1 MKRQRRIAA
10 LLLACA
16 IAGVPV
22 SQAFAETAYDVAAG
36 MDAQILFP
44 KDSLTNIAG
53 AVTVD
58 GSEAA
63 ADENGSWTNTDDA
76 KVYQATLTEDG
87 TLQITSVG
95 YMLDV
100 EHGTSESTD
109 ESGEIAE
116 TAGKHYQFGDWEK
129 PETPMDRAYY
139 AQGDTVKLKADDPE
153 DGMEFKEWKCDTEDV
168 TIADPTSPETTF
180 TMPDK
185 KVEITAEYQEKQEA
199 VTEAQTEASTAIQT
213 ETPTDTQTEAPAES
227 QTEAGA
233 DGNAGTQTEDP
244 DLVINPEKNI
254 PTNNQNQ
261 PVDISAP
268 ETYKVTVNNGQVS
281 GDFTVGS
288 TMTVTANDRTAEGYQ
303 FDGWYVDSMNASLDN
318 ATAMEA
324 HFTMPNAD
332 VTLTATYTE
341 ILIDASEAQTTAP
354 ETQTESETTAP
365 ETQTESET
373 TAPET
378 QTESETTAPET
389 QTESETTAPETQTE
403 SETTVPEIQ
412 TETQTTASKTQT
424 EQQTAAPE
432 APTEVQTESEA
443 EKYAVTVANDG
454 IGGGEYRA
462 GETVTVE
469 ASAENADGQIF
480 DSWTVNQSNVALA
493 DPTQEVTTF
502 VMPQEAVTVTPVYTA
517 QREVTVD
524 ENTTITPSTE
534 ELKATTAGSA
544 VTVAAKDLTTAN
556 QVFANWTAEASKDG
570 QPVSVVFADATAAT
584 TTFTLPDCDKLTIHA
599 NYKTKTYKVTV
610 ANGLINNESTELDC
624 EPDTSI
630 TVTANP
636 GPEGQTFSKWVI
648 NDGAY
653 DIGDAAYEQ
662 TIWLTVKDQ
671 DLNIRAEYEGIQY
684 AVTVN
689 DGTANYEK
697 CVSGAGVTLTA
708 NKAPDGYE
716 FDYWSVDTQ
725 NASLADAY
733 SASTTFTMPAA
744 DVTVSAHY
752 KQIAYTVFVEN
763 GSADQQTYH
772 AGDQVTIQS
781 NYPASGREFSKW
793 ESVSGNVSFAD
804 GSRWKTTFTMPAGNV
819 SVRAAYKDGPST
831 DDNTILD
838 LVAGGQYYTGETI
851 KFTASGAGMS
861 NTNPNPGDYRYRP
874 SGYQIGNVTG
884 TLQDPYSVS
893 MAINATGEY
902 TLKVTY
908 NKDVYDGNNWV
919 SDGTADAKTVTFK
932 VITKAA
938 GVQTGDET
946 PIATVVALAVVSCAV
961 FIILLVVF
969 IRRRKK

>member
-1 MKRQRRIAA
+1 MKKRQRRIAA

-16 IAGVPV
+16 VASVPV
-22 SQAFAETAYDVAAG
+22 SQAFAETTYDVAAG
-36 MDAQILFP
+36 VDAQILFP
-44 KDSLTNIAG
+44 KDCLTNIAG

-58 GSEAA
+58 GAEAA
-63 ADENGSWTNTDDA
+63 ADENGSWTNADDA
-76 KVYQATLTEDG
+76 KVYCATLSEDG
-87 TLQITSVG
+87 TLQITAVG
-95 YMLDV
+95 YVLDV
-100 EHGTSESTD
+100 EHGTSKSAD
-109 ESGEIAE
+109 ESAE
-116 TAGKHYQFGDWEK
+116 TSGRHYQFGDWEK
-129 PETPMDRAYY
+129 PETPVDRAYY
-139 AQGDTVKLKADDPE
+139 AQGDTVKLKADDPA
-153 DGMEFKEWKCDTEDV
+153 DGMEFKEWKCDTEGV
-168 TIADPTSPETTF
+168 TIADPTSLETTF

-185 KVEITAEYQEKQEA
+185 KVKITAEYQEKQEA
-199 VTEAQTEASTAIQT
+199 VTEAQTEVQTEAQT
-213 ETPTDTQTEAPAES
+213 ETAAQTEVQTEAQTETAAQTEQTEAQTEAPAEQ
-227 QTEAGA
+227 QTEAQTA
-233 DGNAGTQTEDP
+233 PAGDQTEIP
-244 DLVINPEKNI
+244 DVLI
-254 PTNNQNQ
+254 T
-261 PVDISAP
+261 P
-268 ETYKVTVNNGQVS
+268 ETHIVTVNDGQVS
-281 GDFTVGS
+281 GDFTAGS

-303 FDGWYVDSMNASLDN
+303 FGGWYVDSMNASLDD
-318 ATAMEA
+318 AAAMEA
-324 HFTMPNAD
+324 HFTMPDAD
-332 VTLTATYTE
+332 VTLTATYNA
-341 ILIDASEAQTTAP
+341 IQTDAP
-354 ETQTESETTAP
+354 ETQTETADQT
-365 ETQTESET
+365 EAQTEAATQTE
-373 TAPET
+373 A
-378 QTESETTAPET
+378 
-389 QTESETTAPETQTE
+389 
-403 SETTVPEIQ
+403 Q
-412 TETQTTASKTQT
+412 TETAAQPVQT
-424 EQQTAAPE
+424 EAQTETAAQPVQTE
-432 APTEVQTESEA
+432 AQTETAAQPVQTEAQTETAAQEVQTEAQVTTPETQA
-443 EKYAVTVANDG
+443 VEKYSVTVTNEG
-454 IGGGEYRA
+454 IGNGEYQA

-469 ASAENADGQIF
+469 APAENAEGQIF
-480 DSWTVNQSNVALA
+480 DSWTVEQADVQLA
-493 DPTQEVTTF
+493 DPAQAVTTF
-502 VMPQEAVTVTPVYTA
+502 VMPQEAVTLTPVYTA
-517 QREVTVD
+517 QRTVTAD
-524 ENTTITPSTE
+524 ENTTVAPTVE
-534 ELKATTAGSA
+534 ELKTTAAGSA
-544 VTVAAKDLTTAN
+544 VTVTAKDLTASN
-556 QVFANWTAEASKDG
+556 QVFAGWTAEASKAG

-584 TTFTLPDCDKLTIHA
+584 TTFTLPDCDTLNIKA

-610 ANGLINNESTELDC
+610 ANGLINNASTELDC
-624 EPDTSI
+624 APDTSV

-684 AVTVN
+684 TVTVK

-708 NKAPDGYE
+708 NKAPAGYE

-733 SASTTFTMPAA
+733 SASTTFTMPTS

-752 KQIAYTVFVEN
+752 KQISYTVSVEN
-763 GSADQQTYH
+763 GSADQQSYH
-772 AGDQVTIQS
+772 AGDQVTIKS

-819 SVRAAYKDGPST
+819 SVRATYKDGPST
-831 DDNTILD
+831 NDNTIQN
-838 LVAGGQYYTGETI
+838 LVAGGQYYTGETL

-861 NTNPNPGDYRYRP
+861 NSNPNPGDYRYRP

-884 TLQDPYSVS
+884 TLQSPYSVS

-908 NKDVYDGNNWV
+908 NKDVYDGNSWV
-919 SDGTADAKTVTFK
+919 SDGTADTKTVTFK

>member
-1 MKRQRRIAA
+1 MKKRQRRIAA

-16 IAGVPV
+16 VASVPV
-22 SQAFAETAYDVAAG
+22 SQAFAETTYDVAAG
-36 MDAQILFP
+36 VDAQILFP
-44 KDSLTNIAG
+44 KDCLTNIAG

-58 GSEAA
+58 GAEAV
-63 ADENGSWTNTDDA
+63 ADENGSWTNADDA
-76 KVYQATLTEDG
+76 KVYCATLSEDG
-87 TLQITSVG
+87 TLQITAVG
-95 YMLDV
+95 YVLDV
-100 EHGTSESTD
+100 EHGTSKSAD
-109 ESGEIAE
+109 ENAE
-116 TAGKHYQFGDWEK
+116 TSGRHYQFGDWEK

-139 AQGDTVKLKADDPE
+139 AQGDTVKLKADDPA
-153 DGMEFKEWKCDTEDV
+153 DGMEFKEWKCDTEGV

-185 KVEITAEYQEKQEA
+185 KVKITAEYQEKQEA
-199 VTEAQTEASTAIQT
+199 VTEAQTEVQTETAAQTEMQTEAQTETAAQTEVQTEAQTETAAQTEQTEAQTVPTGDQT
-213 ETPTDTQTEAPAES
+213 ETPDI
-227 QTEAGA
+227 
-233 DGNAGTQTEDP
+233 
-244 DLVINPEKNI
+244 LV
-254 PTNNQNQ
+254 T
-261 PVDISAP
+261 P
-268 ETYKVTVNNGQVS
+268 ETHIVTVNDGQVS
-281 GDFTVGS
+281 GDFTAGS

-303 FDGWYVDSMNASLDN
+303 FGGWYVDSMNASLDD
-318 ATAMEA
+318 AAAMEA
-324 HFTMPNAD
+324 HFTMPDAD
-332 VTLTATYTE
+332 VTLTATYNA
-341 ILIDASEAQTTAP
+341 IQTDAP
-354 ETQTESETTAP
+354 ETQTETAVQT
-365 ETQTESET
+365 EAQTEAATQTE
-373 TAPET
+373 A
-378 QTESETTAPET
+378 QTEA
-389 QTESETTAPETQTE
+389 A
-403 SETTVPEIQ
+403 IQ
-412 TETQTTASKTQT
+412 TEAQT
-424 EQQTAAPE
+424 EAAIQTEAQTEAAIQTEAQTETAAQ
-432 APTEVQTESEA
+432 EVQTEAQVATPETQA
-443 EKYAVTVANDG
+443 VEKYSVTVTNEG
-454 IGGGEYRA
+454 IGNGEYQA

-469 ASAENADGQIF
+469 APAENAAGQIF
-480 DSWTVNQSNVALA
+480 DFWTVEQADVQLA
-493 DPTQEVTTF
+493 DPAQAVTTF
-502 VMPQEAVTVTPVYTA
+502 VMPQEAVTLTPVYTA
-517 QREVTVD
+517 QRTVTVD
-524 ENTTITPSTE
+524 ENTTVAPTAE
-534 ELKATTAGSA
+534 ELKTTAAGSA
-544 VTVAAKDLTTAN
+544 VTVTAKDLTASN
-556 QVFANWTAEASKDG
+556 QVFAGWTAEASKAG

-584 TTFTLPDCDKLTIHA
+584 TTFTLPDCDTLNIKA

-610 ANGLINNESTELDC
+610 ANGLINNASTELDC
-624 EPDTSI
+624 APDTSV

-684 AVTVN
+684 TVTVK

-708 NKAPDGYE
+708 NKAPSGYE

-733 SASTTFTMPAA
+733 SASTTFTMPTS

-752 KQIAYTVFVEN
+752 KQISYTVSVEN
-763 GSADQQTYH
+763 GSADQQSYH
-772 AGDQVTIQS
+772 AGDQVTIKS

-819 SVRAAYKDGPST
+819 SVRATYKDGPST
-831 DDNTILD
+831 NDNTIQD
-838 LVAGGQYYTGETI
+838 LVAGGQYYTGETL

-861 NTNPNPGDYRYRP
+861 NSNPNPGDYRYRP

-884 TLQDPYSVS
+884 TLQSPYSVS

-908 NKDVYDGNNWV
+908 NKDVYDGNSWV
-919 SDGTADAKTVTFK
+919 SDGTADTKTVTFK

-946 PIATVVALAVVSCAV
+946 PIATVIALAVVSCAV

>member
-1 MKRQRRIAA
+1 MKKRQRRIAA

-16 IAGVPV
+16 VASVPV
-22 SQAFAETAYDVAAG
+22 SQAFAETTYDVAAG
-36 MDAQILFP
+36 VDAQILFP
-44 KDSLTNIAG
+44 KDCLTNIAG

-58 GSEAA
+58 GAEAA
-63 ADENGSWTNTDDA
+63 ADENGSWTNADDA
-76 KVYQATLTEDG
+76 KVYCATLSEDG
-87 TLQITSVG
+87 TLQITAVG
-95 YMLDV
+95 YVLDV
-100 EHGTSESTD
+100 EHGTSKSAD
-109 ESGEIAE
+109 ENAE
-116 TAGKHYQFGDWEK
+116 TSGRHYQFGDWEK
-129 PETPMDRAYY
+129 PETPVDRADH
-139 AQGDTVKLKADDPE
+139 AQGDTVKLKADDPA
-153 DGMEFKEWKCDTEDV
+153 DGMEFKEWKCDTEGV

-185 KVEITAEYQEKQEA
+185 KVKITAEYQEKQEA
-199 VTEAQTEASTAIQT
+199 VTEAQTEVQTETAAQTEMQTEAQTETAAQTEVQTEAQTETAAQTEQTEAQTVPTGDQT
-213 ETPTDTQTEAPAES
+213 ETPDI
-227 QTEAGA
+227 
-233 DGNAGTQTEDP
+233 
-244 DLVINPEKNI
+244 LV
-254 PTNNQNQ
+254 T
-261 PVDISAP
+261 P
-268 ETYKVTVNNGQVS
+268 ETHIVTVNDGQVS
-281 GDFTVGS
+281 GDFTAGS

-303 FDGWYVDSMNASLDN
+303 FGGWYVDSMNASLDD
-318 ATAMEA
+318 AAAMEA
-324 HFTMPNAD
+324 HFTMPDAD
-332 VTLTATYTE
+332 VTLTATYNA
-341 ILIDASEAQTTAP
+341 IQTDAP
-354 ETQTESETTAP
+354 ETQTETAVQTEAQTEAAIQTEAQTEAAIQTEAQTEAAIQTEAQTEAAIQTEAQTEAAIQTEAQAATP
-365 ETQTESET
+365 ETQ
-373 TAPET
+373 A
-378 QTESETTAPET
+378 
-389 QTESETTAPETQTE
+389 
-403 SETTVPEIQ
+403 V
-412 TETQTTASKTQT
+412 
-424 EQQTAAPE
+424 
-432 APTEVQTESEA
+432 
-443 EKYAVTVANDG
+443 EKYSVTVTNEG
-454 IGGGEYRA
+454 IGNGEYQA

-469 ASAENADGQIF
+469 APAENAAGQIF
-480 DSWTVNQSNVALA
+480 NSWTVEQADVQLA
-493 DPTQEVTTF
+493 DPAQAVTTF
-502 VMPQEAVTVTPVYTA
+502 VMPQEAVTLTPVYTA
-517 QREVTVD
+517 QRTVTAD
-524 ENTTITPSTE
+524 ENTTVAPTAE
-534 ELKATTAGSA
+534 ELKTTAAGSA
-544 VTVAAKDLTTAN
+544 VTVTAKDLTASN
-556 QVFANWTAEASKDG
+556 QVFAGWTAEASKAG

-584 TTFTLPDCDKLTIHA
+584 TTFTLPDCDTLNIKA

-610 ANGLINNESTELDC
+610 ANGLINNASTELDC
-624 EPDTSI
+624 APDTSV

-684 AVTVN
+684 TVTVK

-708 NKAPDGYE
+708 DKAPAGYE

-733 SASTTFTMPAA
+733 SASTTFTMPTS

-752 KQIAYTVFVEN
+752 KQISYTVSVEN
-763 GSADQQTYH
+763 GSADQQSYH
-772 AGDQVTIQS
+772 AGDQVTIKS

-819 SVRAAYKDGPST
+819 SVRATYKDGPST
-831 DDNTILD
+831 NDNTIQD
-838 LVAGGQYYTGETI
+838 LVAGGQYYTGETL

-861 NTNPNPGDYRYRP
+861 NSNPNPGDYRYRP

-884 TLQDPYSVS
+884 TLQSPYSVS

-908 NKDVYDGNNWV
+908 NKDVYDGNSWV
-919 SDGTADAKTVTFK
+919 SDGTADTKRLVTFK

-946 PIATVVALAVVSCAV
+946 PIATVIALAVVSCAV

>member
-1 MKRQRRIAA
+1 MKKRQRRIAA

-16 IAGVPV
+16 VASVPV
-22 SQAFAETAYDVAAG
+22 SQAFAETTYDVAAG
-36 MDAQILFP
+36 VDAQILFP
-44 KDSLTNIAG
+44 KDCLTNIAG

-58 GSEAA
+58 GAEAA
-63 ADENGSWTNTDDA
+63 ADENGSWTNADDA
-76 KVYQATLTEDG
+76 KVYCATLSEDG
-87 TLQITSVG
+87 TLQITAVG
-95 YMLDV
+95 YVLDV
-100 EHGTSESTD
+100 EHGTSKSAD
-109 ESGEIAE
+109 ENAE
-116 TAGKHYQFGDWEK
+116 TSGRHYQFGDWEK
-129 PETPMDRAYY
+129 PETPVDRAYY
-139 AQGDTVKLKADDPE
+139 AQGDTVKLKADDPA
-153 DGMEFKEWKCDTEDV
+153 DGMEFKEWKCDTEGV
-168 TIADPTSPETTF
+168 TIADPTSLETTF

-185 KVEITAEYQEKQEA
+185 KVKITAEYQEKQEA
-199 VTEAQTEASTAIQT
+199 VTEAQTEVQTEAQT
-213 ETPTDTQTEAPAES
+213 ETAAQTEVQTETAAQTEQTEAQTEAPAEQ
-227 QTEAGA
+227 QTEAQTA
-233 DGNAGTQTEDP
+233 PAGDQTETP
-244 DLVINPEKNI
+244 DVLI
-254 PTNNQNQ
+254 T
-261 PVDISAP
+261 P
-268 ETYKVTVNNGQVS
+268 ETHIVTVNDGQVS
-281 GDFTVGS
+281 GDFTAGS

-303 FDGWYVDSMNASLDN
+303 FGGWYVDSMNASLDD
-318 ATAMEA
+318 AAAMEA
-324 HFTMPNAD
+324 HFTMPDAD
-332 VTLTATYTE
+332 VTLTATYNA
-341 ILIDASEAQTTAP
+341 IQTDAP
-354 ETQTESETTAP
+354 ETQTETADQT
-365 ETQTESET
+365 EAQTEAATQTE
-373 TAPET
+373 A
-378 QTESETTAPET
+378 
-389 QTESETTAPETQTE
+389 
-403 SETTVPEIQ
+403 Q
-412 TETQTTASKTQT
+412 TETAAQPVQT
-424 EQQTAAPE
+424 EAQTETAAQPVQTE
-432 APTEVQTESEA
+432 AQTETAAQEVQTEAQVTTPETQA
-443 EKYAVTVANDG
+443 VEKYSVTVTNEG
-454 IGGGEYRA
+454 IGNGEYQA

-469 ASAENADGQIF
+469 APAENAEGQIF
-480 DSWTVNQSNVALA
+480 DSWTVEQADVQLA
-493 DPTQEVTTF
+493 DPAQAVTTF
-502 VMPQEAVTVTPVYTA
+502 VMPQEAVTLTPVYTA
-517 QREVTVD
+517 QRTVTAD
-524 ENTTITPSTE
+524 ENTTVAPTVE
-534 ELKATTAGSA
+534 ELKTTAAGSA
-544 VTVAAKDLTTAN
+544 VTVTAKDLTASN
-556 QVFANWTAEASKDG
+556 QVFAGWTAEASKAG

-584 TTFTLPDCDKLTIHA
+584 TTFTLPDCDTLNIKA

-610 ANGLINNESTELDC
+610 ANGLINNASTELDC
-624 EPDTSI
+624 APDTSV

-684 AVTVN
+684 TVTVK

-708 NKAPDGYE
+708 NKAPAGYE

-733 SASTTFTMPAA
+733 SASTTFTMPTS

-752 KQIAYTVFVEN
+752 KQISYTVSVEN
-763 GSADQQTYH
+763 GSADQQSYH
-772 AGDQVTIQS
+772 AGDQVTIKS

-819 SVRAAYKDGPST
+819 SVRATYKDGPST
-831 DDNTILD
+831 NDNTIQN
-838 LVAGGQYYTGETI
+838 LVAGGQYYTGETL

-861 NTNPNPGDYRYRP
+861 NSNPNPGDYRYRP

-884 TLQDPYSVS
+884 TLQSPYSVS

-908 NKDVYDGNNWV
+908 NKDVYDGNSWV
-919 SDGTADAKTVTFK
+919 SDGTADTKTVTFK

>member
-1 MKRQRRIAA
+1 MKKRQRRIAA

-16 IAGVPV
+16 VASVPV
-22 SQAFAETAYDVAAG
+22 SQAFAETTYDVAAG
-36 MDAQILFP
+36 VDAQILFP
-44 KDSLTNIAG
+44 KDCLTNIAG

-58 GSEAA
+58 GAEAA
-63 ADENGSWTNTDDA
+63 ADENGSWTNADDA
-76 KVYQATLTEDG
+76 KVYCATLSEDG
-87 TLQITSVG
+87 TLQITAVG
-95 YMLDV
+95 YVLDV
-100 EHGTSESTD
+100 EHGTSKSAD
-109 ESGEIAE
+109 ESAE
-116 TAGKHYQFGDWEK
+116 TSGRHYQFGDWEK
-129 PETPMDRAYY
+129 PETPVDRAYY
-139 AQGDTVKLKADDPE
+139 AQGDTVKLKADDPT
-153 DGMEFKEWKCDTEDV
+153 DGMEFKGWKCDTEGV

-185 KVEITAEYQEKQEA
+185 KVKITAEYQEKQEA
-199 VTEAQTEASTAIQT
+199 VTEAQTEVQTEAQT
-213 ETPTDTQTEAPAES
+213 ETAAQTEAQTETAAQTEQTEAPAEQ
-227 QTEAGA
+227 QTEAQTA
-233 DGNAGTQTEDP
+233 PAGDQTEAP
-244 DLVINPEKNI
+244 DVLI
-254 PTNNQNQ
+254 T
-261 PVDISAP
+261 P
-268 ETYKVTVNNGQVS
+268 ETHIVTVNDGQVS
-281 GDFTVGS
+281 GDFTAGS

-303 FDGWYVDSMNASLDN
+303 FGGWYVDSMNASLDD
-318 ATAMEA
+318 AAAMEA
-324 HFTMPNAD
+324 HFTMPDAD
-332 VTLTATYTE
+332 VTLTATYNA
-341 ILIDASEAQTTAP
+341 IQTDAP
-354 ETQTESETTAP
+354 ETQTETADQT
-365 ETQTESET
+365 EAQTEAATQTE
-373 TAPET
+373 A
-378 QTESETTAPET
+378 
-389 QTESETTAPETQTE
+389 
-403 SETTVPEIQ
+403 Q
-412 TETQTTASKTQT
+412 TETAAQPVQT
-424 EQQTAAPE
+424 EAQTETAAQPVQTE
-432 APTEVQTESEA
+432 AQTETAAQPVQTEAQTETAAQEVQTEAQVTTPETQA
-443 EKYAVTVANDG
+443 VEKYSVTVTNEG
-454 IGGGEYRA
+454 IGNGEYQA

-469 ASAENADGQIF
+469 APAENAEGQIF
-480 DSWTVNQSNVALA
+480 DSWTVEQADVQLA
-493 DPTQEVTTF
+493 DPAQAVTTF
-502 VMPQEAVTVTPVYTA
+502 VMPQEAVTLTPVYTA
-517 QREVTVD
+517 QRTVTAD
-524 ENTTITPSTE
+524 ENTTVAPTVE
-534 ELKATTAGSA
+534 ELKTTAAGSA
-544 VTVAAKDLTTAN
+544 VTVTAKDLTASN
-556 QVFANWTAEASKDG
+556 QVFAGWTAEASKAG

-584 TTFTLPDCDKLTIHA
+584 TTFTLPDCDTLNIKA

-610 ANGLINNESTELDC
+610 ANGLINNASTELDC
-624 EPDTSI
+624 APDTSV

-684 AVTVN
+684 TVTVK

-708 NKAPDGYE
+708 NKAPAGYE

-733 SASTTFTMPAA
+733 SASTTFTMPTS

-752 KQIAYTVFVEN
+752 KQISYTVSVEN
-763 GSADQQTYH
+763 GSADQQSYH
-772 AGDQVTIQS
+772 AGDQVTIKS

-793 ESVSGNVSFAD
+793 ESVSGNVSFTD

-819 SVRAAYKDGPST
+819 SVRATYKDGPST
-831 DDNTILD
+831 NDNTIQN
-838 LVAGGQYYTGETI
+838 LVAGGQYYTGETL

-861 NTNPNPGDYRYRP
+861 NSNPNPGDYRYRP

-884 TLQDPYSVS
+884 TLQSPYSVS

-908 NKDVYDGNNWV
+908 NKDVYDGNSWV
-919 SDGTADAKTVTFK
+919 SDGTADTKTVTFK

>member
-1 MKRQRRIAA
+1 MKKRQRRIAA

-16 IAGVPV
+16 VASVPV
-22 SQAFAETAYDVAAG
+22 SQAFAETTYDVAAG
-36 MDAQILFP
+36 VDAQILFP
-44 KDSLTNIAG
+44 KDCLTNIAG

-58 GSEAA
+58 GAEAA
-63 ADENGSWTNTDDA
+63 ADENGSWTNADDA
-76 KVYQATLTEDG
+76 KVYCATLSEDG
-87 TLQITSVG
+87 TLQITAVG
-95 YMLDV
+95 YVLDV
-100 EHGTSESTD
+100 EHGTSKSAD
-109 ESGEIAE
+109 ESAE
-116 TAGKHYQFGDWEK
+116 TSGRHYQFGDWEK
-129 PETPMDRAYY
+129 PETPVDRAYY
-139 AQGDTVKLKADDPE
+139 AQGDTVKLKADDPA
-153 DGMEFKEWKCDTEDV
+153 DGMEFKEWKCDTEGV
-168 TIADPTSPETTF
+168 TIADPTSLETTF

-185 KVEITAEYQEKQEA
+185 KVKITAEYQEKQEA
-199 VTEAQTEASTAIQT
+199 VTEAQTEVQTEAQT
-213 ETPTDTQTEAPAES
+213 ETAAQTEVQTEAQTETAAQTEQTEAQTEAPAEQ
-227 QTEAGA
+227 QTEAQTA
-233 DGNAGTQTEDP
+233 PAGDQTEIP
-244 DLVINPEKNI
+244 DVLI
-254 PTNNQNQ
+254 T
-261 PVDISAP
+261 P
-268 ETYKVTVNNGQVS
+268 ETHIVTVNDGQVS
-281 GDFTVGS
+281 GDFTAGS

-303 FDGWYVDSMNASLDN
+303 FGGWYVDSMNASLDD
-318 ATAMEA
+318 AAAMEA
-324 HFTMPNAD
+324 HFTMPDAD
-332 VTLTATYTE
+332 VTLTATYNA
-341 ILIDASEAQTTAP
+341 IQTDAP
-354 ETQTESETTAP
+354 ETQTETAAQT
-365 ETQTESET
+365 EAQTEAATQTE
-373 TAPET
+373 A
-378 QTESETTAPET
+378 
-389 QTESETTAPETQTE
+389 
-403 SETTVPEIQ
+403 Q
-412 TETQTTASKTQT
+412 TETAAQPVQT
-424 EQQTAAPE
+424 EAQTETAAQPVQTE
-432 APTEVQTESEA
+432 AQTETAAQEVQTEAQVTTPETQA
-443 EKYAVTVANDG
+443 VEKYSVTVTNEG
-454 IGGGEYRA
+454 IGNGEYQA

-469 ASAENADGQIF
+469 APAENAEGQIF
-480 DSWTVNQSNVALA
+480 DSWTVEQADVQLA
-493 DPTQEVTTF
+493 DPAQAVTTF
-502 VMPQEAVTVTPVYTA
+502 VMPQEAVTLTPVYTA
-517 QREVTVD
+517 QRTVTAD
-524 ENTTITPSTE
+524 ENTTVAPTVE
-534 ELKATTAGSA
+534 ELKTTAAGSA
-544 VTVAAKDLTTAN
+544 VTVTAKDLTASN
-556 QVFANWTAEASKDG
+556 QVFAGWTAEASKAG

-584 TTFTLPDCDKLTIHA
+584 TTFTLPDCDTLNIKA

-610 ANGLINNESTELDC
+610 ANGLINNASTELDC
-624 EPDTSI
+624 APDTSV

-684 AVTVN
+684 TVTVK

-708 NKAPDGYE
+708 NKAPAGYE

-733 SASTTFTMPAA
+733 SASTTFTMPTS

-752 KQIAYTVFVEN
+752 KQISYTVSVEN
-763 GSADQQTYH
+763 GSADQQSYH
-772 AGDQVTIQS
+772 AGDQVTIKS

-819 SVRAAYKDGPST
+819 SVRATYKDGPST
-831 DDNTILD
+831 NDNTIQN
-838 LVAGGQYYTGETI
+838 LVVGGQYYTGETL

-861 NTNPNPGDYRYRP
+861 NSNPNPGDYRYRP

-884 TLQDPYSVS
+884 TLQSPYSVS

-908 NKDVYDGNNWV
+908 NKDVYDGNSWV
-919 SDGTADAKTVTFK
+919 SDGTADTKTVTFK

>member
-1 MKRQRRIAA
+1 MKKRQRRIAA

-16 IAGVPV
+16 VASVPV
-22 SQAFAETAYDVAAG
+22 SQAFAETTYDVAAG
-36 MDAQILFP
+36 VDAQILFP
-44 KDSLTNIAG
+44 KDCLTNIAG

-58 GSEAA
+58 GAEAV
-63 ADENGSWTNTDDA
+63 ADENGSWTNADDA
-76 KVYQATLTEDG
+76 KVYCATLSEDG
-87 TLQITSVG
+87 TLQITAVG
-95 YMLDV
+95 YVLDV
-100 EHGTSESTD
+100 EHGTSKSAD
-109 ESGEIAE
+109 ENAE
-116 TAGKHYQFGDWEK
+116 TSGRHYQFGDWEK

-139 AQGDTVKLKADDPE
+139 AQGDTVKLKADDPA
-153 DGMEFKEWKCDTEDV
+153 DGMEFKEWKCDTEGV

-185 KVEITAEYQEKQEA
+185 KVKITAEYQEKQEA
-199 VTEAQTEASTAIQT
+199 VTEAQTEVQTETAAQTEMQTEAQTETAAQTEVQTETAAQTEQTEAQTVPTGDQT
-213 ETPTDTQTEAPAES
+213 ETPDI
-227 QTEAGA
+227 
-233 DGNAGTQTEDP
+233 
-244 DLVINPEKNI
+244 LV
-254 PTNNQNQ
+254 T
-261 PVDISAP
+261 P
-268 ETYKVTVNNGQVS
+268 ETHIVTVNDGQVS
-281 GDFTVGS
+281 GDFTAGS

-303 FDGWYVDSMNASLDN
+303 FGGWYVDSMNASLDD
-318 ATAMEA
+318 AAAMEA
-324 HFTMPNAD
+324 HFTMPDAD
-332 VTLTATYTE
+332 VTLTATYNA
-341 ILIDASEAQTTAP
+341 IQTDAP
-354 ETQTESETTAP
+354 ETQTETAV
-365 ETQTESET
+365 QTE
-373 TAPET
+373 A
-378 QTESETTAPET
+378 QTEA
-389 QTESETTAPETQTE
+389 A
-403 SETTVPEIQ
+403 IQ
-412 TETQTTASKTQT
+412 TEAQT
-424 EQQTAAPE
+424 EAAIQTEAQTEAAIQTEAQTEAAIQTEAQTETAAQ
-432 APTEVQTESEA
+432 EVQTEAQVATPETQA
-443 EKYAVTVANDG
+443 VEKYSVTVTNEG
-454 IGGGEYRA
+454 IGNGEYQA

-469 ASAENADGQIF
+469 APAENAAGQIF
-480 DSWTVNQSNVALA
+480 DSWTVEQADVQLA
-493 DPTQEVTTF
+493 DPAQAVTTF
-502 VMPQEAVTVTPVYTA
+502 VMPQEAVTLTPVYTA
-517 QREVTVD
+517 QRTVTVD
-524 ENTTITPSTE
+524 ENTTVAPTAE
-534 ELKATTAGSA
+534 ELKTTAAGSA
-544 VTVAAKDLTTAN
+544 VTVTAKDLTASN
-556 QVFANWTAEASKDG
+556 QVFAGWTAEASKAG

-584 TTFTLPDCDKLTIHA
+584 TTFTLPDCDTLNIKA

-610 ANGLINNESTELDC
+610 ANGLINNASTELDC
-624 EPDTSI
+624 APDTSV

-684 AVTVN
+684 TVTVK

-708 NKAPDGYE
+708 NKAPAGYE

-733 SASTTFTMPAA
+733 SASTTFTMPTS

-752 KQIAYTVFVEN
+752 KQISYTVSVEN
-763 GSADQQTYH
+763 GSADQQSYH
-772 AGDQVTIQS
+772 AGDQVTIKS

-819 SVRAAYKDGPST
+819 SVRATYKDGPST
-831 DDNTILD
+831 NDNTIQD
-838 LVAGGQYYTGETI
+838 LVAGGQYYTGETL

-861 NTNPNPGDYRYRP
+861 NSNPNPGDYRYRP

-884 TLQDPYSVS
+884 TLQSPYSVS

-908 NKDVYDGNNWV
+908 NKDVYDGNSWV
-919 SDGTADAKTVTFK
+919 SDGTADTKTVTFK

-946 PIATVVALAVVSCAV
+946 PIATVIALAVVSCAV

>member
-1 MKRQRRIAA
+1 MKKRQRRIVA

-16 IAGVPV
+16 VASVPV
-22 SQAFAETAYDVAAG
+22 SQAFAETTYDVAAG
-36 MDAQILFP
+36 VDAQILFP

-58 GSEAA
+58 GAEAA
-63 ADENGSWTNTDDA
+63 ADENGSWTNADDA
-76 KVYQATLTEDG
+76 KVYCATLSEDG
-87 TLQITSVG
+87 TLQITAVG
-95 YMLDV
+95 YVLDV
-100 EHGTSESTD
+100 EHGTSKSAD
-109 ESGEIAE
+109 ENAE
-116 TAGKHYQFGDWEK
+116 TSGRHYQFGDWEK
-129 PETPMDRAYY
+129 PETPVDRAYY
-139 AQGDTVKLKADDPE
+139 AQGDTVKLKADDPA
-153 DGMEFKEWKCDTEDV
+153 DGMEFKEWKCDTEGV

-180 TMPDK
+180 TMQDK
-185 KVEITAEYQEKQEA
+185 KVKITAEYQEKQEA
-199 VTEAQTEASTAIQT
+199 VTEAQTEVQTEAQTETAAQTEIQTEAQTETAAQTEQTEAQTVPTGDQT
-213 ETPTDTQTEAPAES
+213 ETPDI
-227 QTEAGA
+227 
-233 DGNAGTQTEDP
+233 
-244 DLVINPEKNI
+244 LV
-254 PTNNQNQ
+254 T
-261 PVDISAP
+261 P
-268 ETYKVTVNNGQVS
+268 ETHIVTVNDGQVS
-281 GDFTVGS
+281 GDFTAGS

-303 FDGWYVDSMNASLDN
+303 FGGWYVDSMNASLDD
-318 ATAMEA
+318 AAAMEA
-324 HFTMPNAD
+324 HFTMPDAD
-332 VTLTATYTE
+332 VTLTATYNA
-341 ILIDASEAQTTAP
+341 IQTDAP
-354 ETQTESETTAP
+354 ETQTETAV
-365 ETQTESET
+365 QTE
-373 TAPET
+373 A
-378 QTESETTAPET
+378 QTEA
-389 QTESETTAPETQTE
+389 A
-403 SETTVPEIQ
+403 IQ
-412 TETQTTASKTQT
+412 TEAQT
-424 EQQTAAPE
+424 ETAIQTEAQTETAAQ
-432 APTEVQTESEA
+432 EVQTEAQVATPETQA
-443 EKYAVTVANDG
+443 VEKYSVTVTNEG
-454 IGGGEYRA
+454 IGNGEYQA

-469 ASAENADGQIF
+469 APAENAAGQIF
-480 DSWTVNQSNVALA
+480 DSWTVEQADVQLA
-493 DPTQEVTTF
+493 DPAQAVTTF
-502 VMPQEAVTVTPVYTA
+502 VMPQEAVTLTPVYTA
-517 QREVTVD
+517 QRTVTVD
-524 ENTTITPSTE
+524 ENTTVAPTAE
-534 ELKATTAGSA
+534 ELKTTAAGSA
-544 VTVAAKDLTTAN
+544 VTVTAKDLTASN
-556 QVFANWTAEASKDG
+556 QVFAGWTAEASKAG
-570 QPVSVVFADATAAT
+570 QPVNVVFADATAAT
-584 TTFTLPDCDKLTIHA
+584 TTFTLPDCDTLNIKA

-610 ANGLINNESTELDC
+610 ANGLINNASTELDC
-624 EPDTSI
+624 APDTSV

-684 AVTVN
+684 TVTVK

-708 NKAPDGYE
+708 NKAPSGYE

-733 SASTTFTMPAA
+733 SASTTFTMPTS

-752 KQIAYTVFVEN
+752 KQISYTVSVEN
-763 GSADQQTYH
+763 GSADQQSYH
-772 AGDQVTIQS
+772 AGDQVTIKS

-819 SVRAAYKDGPST
+819 SVRATYKDGPST
-831 DDNTILD
+831 NDNTIQD
-838 LVAGGQYYTGETI
+838 LVAGGQYYTGETL

-861 NTNPNPGDYRYRP
+861 NSNPNPGDYRYRP

-884 TLQDPYSVS
+884 TLQSPYSVS

-908 NKDVYDGNNWV
+908 NKDIYDGNSWV
-919 SDGTADAKTVTFK
+919 SDGTADTKTVTFK

>member
-1 MKRQRRIAA
+1 MKKRQRRIAA

-16 IAGVPV
+16 VASVPV
-22 SQAFAETAYDVAAG
+22 SQAFAETTYDVAAG
-36 MDAQILFP
+36 VDAQILFP
-44 KDSLTNIAG
+44 KDCLTNIAG

-58 GSEAA
+58 GAEAV
-63 ADENGSWTNTDDA
+63 ADENGSWTNADDA
-76 KVYQATLTEDG
+76 KVYCATLSEDG
-87 TLQITSVG
+87 TLQITAVG
-95 YMLDV
+95 YVLDV
-100 EHGTSESTD
+100 EHGTSKSAD
-109 ESGEIAE
+109 ENAE
-116 TAGKHYQFGDWEK
+116 TSGRHYQFGDWEK

-139 AQGDTVKLKADDPE
+139 AQGDTVKLKADDPA
-153 DGMEFKEWKCDTEDV
+153 DGMEFKEWKCDTEGV

-185 KVEITAEYQEKQEA
+185 KVKITAEYQEKQEA
-199 VTEAQTEASTAIQT
+199 VTEAQTEVQTETAAQTEMQTEAQTETAAQTEVQTEAQTETAAQTEQTEAQTVPTGDQT
-213 ETPTDTQTEAPAES
+213 ETPDI
-227 QTEAGA
+227 
-233 DGNAGTQTEDP
+233 
-244 DLVINPEKNI
+244 LV
-254 PTNNQNQ
+254 T
-261 PVDISAP
+261 P
-268 ETYKVTVNNGQVS
+268 ETHIVTVNDGQVS
-281 GDFTVGS
+281 GDFTAGS

-303 FDGWYVDSMNASLDN
+303 FGGWYVDSMNASLDD
-318 ATAMEA
+318 AAAMEA
-324 HFTMPNAD
+324 HFTMPDAD
-332 VTLTATYTE
+332 VTLTATYNA
-341 ILIDASEAQTTAP
+341 IQTDAP
-354 ETQTESETTAP
+354 ETQTETAVQT
-365 ETQTESET
+365 EAQTEAATQTE
-373 TAPET
+373 A
-378 QTESETTAPET
+378 QTEA
-389 QTESETTAPETQTE
+389 A
-403 SETTVPEIQ
+403 IQ
-412 TETQTTASKTQT
+412 TEAQT
-424 EQQTAAPE
+424 EAAIQTEAQTEAAIQTEAQTETAAQ
-432 APTEVQTESEA
+432 EVQTEAQVATPETQA
-443 EKYAVTVANDG
+443 VEKYSVTVTNEG
-454 IGGGEYRA
+454 IGNGEYQA

-469 ASAENADGQIF
+469 APAENAAGQIF
-480 DSWTVNQSNVALA
+480 DSWTVEQADVQLA
-493 DPTQEVTTF
+493 DPAQAVTTF
-502 VMPQEAVTVTPVYTA
+502 VMPQEAVTLTPVYTA
-517 QREVTVD
+517 QRTVTVD
-524 ENTTITPSTE
+524 ENTTVAPTAE
-534 ELKATTAGSA
+534 ELKTTAAGSA
-544 VTVAAKDLTTAN
+544 VTVTAKDLTASN
-556 QVFANWTAEASKDG
+556 QVFAGWTAEASKAG

-584 TTFTLPDCDKLTIHA
+584 TTFTLPDCDTLNIKA

-610 ANGLINNESTELDC
+610 ANGLINNASTELDC
-624 EPDTSI
+624 APDTSV

-684 AVTVN
+684 TVTVK

-708 NKAPDGYE
+708 NKAPAGYE

-725 NASLADAY
+725 NTSLADAY
-733 SASTTFTMPAA
+733 SASTTFTMPTS

-752 KQIAYTVFVEN
+752 KQISYTVSVEN
-763 GSADQQTYH
+763 GSADQQSYH
-772 AGDQVTIQS
+772 AGDQVTIKS

-819 SVRAAYKDGPST
+819 SVRATYKDGPST
-831 DDNTILD
+831 NDNTIQD
-838 LVAGGQYYTGETI
+838 LVAGGQYYTGETL

-861 NTNPNPGDYRYRP
+861 NSNPNPGDYRYRP

-884 TLQDPYSVS
+884 TLQSPYSVS

-908 NKDVYDGNNWV
+908 NKDVYDGNSWV
-919 SDGTADAKTVTFK
+919 SDGTADTKTVTFK

-946 PIATVVALAVVSCAV
+946 PIATVIALAVVSCAV

>member
-1 MKRQRRIAA
+1 MKKRQRRIAA

-16 IAGVPV
+16 VASVPV
-22 SQAFAETAYDVAAG
+22 SQAFAETTYDVAAG
-36 MDAQILFP
+36 VDAQILFP
-44 KDSLTNIAG
+44 KDCLTNIAG

-58 GSEAA
+58 GAEAA
-63 ADENGSWTNTDDA
+63 ADENGSWTNADDA
-76 KVYQATLTEDG
+76 KVYCATLSEDG
-87 TLQITSVG
+87 TLQITAVG
-95 YMLDV
+95 YVLDV
-100 EHGTSESTD
+100 EHGTSKSAD
-109 ESGEIAE
+109 ENAE
-116 TAGKHYQFGDWEK
+116 TSGRHYQFGDWEK
-129 PETPMDRAYY
+129 PETPVDRAYY
-139 AQGDTVKLKADDPE
+139 AQGDTVKLKADDPA
-153 DGMEFKEWKCDTEDV
+153 DGMEFKEWKCDTEGV

-185 KVEITAEYQEKQEA
+185 KVKITAEYQEKQEA
-199 VTEAQTEASTAIQT
+199 VTEAQTEVQTETAAQTEMQTEAQTETAAQTEVQTEAQTETAAQTEQTEAQTVPTGDQT
-213 ETPTDTQTEAPAES
+213 ETPDI
-227 QTEAGA
+227 
-233 DGNAGTQTEDP
+233 
-244 DLVINPEKNI
+244 LV
-254 PTNNQNQ
+254 T
-261 PVDISAP
+261 P
-268 ETYKVTVNNGQVS
+268 ETHIVTVNDGQVS
-281 GDFTVGS
+281 GDFTAGS

-303 FDGWYVDSMNASLDN
+303 FGGWYVDSMNASLDD
-318 ATAMEA
+318 AAAMEA
-324 HFTMPNAD
+324 HFTMPDAD
-332 VTLTATYTE
+332 VTLTATYNA
-341 ILIDASEAQTTAP
+341 IQTDAP
-354 ETQTESETTAP
+354 ETQTETAVQT
-365 ETQTESET
+365 EAQTEAATQTE
-373 TAPET
+373 A
-378 QTESETTAPET
+378 QTEA
-389 QTESETTAPETQTE
+389 A
-403 SETTVPEIQ
+403 IQ
-412 TETQTTASKTQT
+412 TEAQT
-424 EQQTAAPE
+424 EAAIQTEAQTEAAIQTEAQTETAAQ
-432 APTEVQTESEA
+432 EVQTEAQVATPETQA
-443 EKYAVTVANDG
+443 VEKYSVTVTNEG
-454 IGGGEYRA
+454 IGNGEYQA

-469 ASAENADGQIF
+469 APAENAAGQIF
-480 DSWTVNQSNVALA
+480 DFWTVEQADVQLA
-493 DPTQEVTTF
+493 DPAQAVTTF
-502 VMPQEAVTVTPVYTA
+502 VMPQEAVTLTPVYTA
-517 QREVTVD
+517 QRTVTVD
-524 ENTTITPSTE
+524 ENTTVAPTAE
-534 ELKATTAGSA
+534 ELKTTAAGSA
-544 VTVAAKDLTTAN
+544 VTVTAKDLTASN
-556 QVFANWTAEASKDG
+556 QVFAGWTAEASKAG

-584 TTFTLPDCDKLTIHA
+584 TTFTLPDCDTLNIKA

-610 ANGLINNESTELDC
+610 ANGLINNASTELDC
-624 EPDTSI
+624 APDTSV

-684 AVTVN
+684 TVTVK

-708 NKAPDGYE
+708 NKAPAGYE

-733 SASTTFTMPAA
+733 SASTTFTMPTS

-752 KQIAYTVFVEN
+752 KQISYTVSVEN
-763 GSADQQTYH
+763 GSADQQSYH
-772 AGDQVTIQS
+772 AGDQVTIKS

-819 SVRAAYKDGPST
+819 SVRATYKDGPST
-831 DDNTILD
+831 NDNTIQD
-838 LVAGGQYYTGETI
+838 LVAGGQYYTGETL

-861 NTNPNPGDYRYRP
+861 NSNPNPGDYRYRP

-884 TLQDPYSVS
+884 TLQSPYSVS

-908 NKDVYDGNNWV
+908 NKDVYDGNSWV
-919 SDGTADAKTVTFK
+919 SDGTADTKTVTFK

-946 PIATVVALAVVSCAV
+946 PIATVIALAVVSCAV

>member
-1 MKRQRRIAA
+1 MKKRQRRIAA

-16 IAGVPV
+16 VASVPV
-22 SQAFAETAYDVAAG
+22 SQAFAETTYDVAAG
-36 MDAQILFP
+36 VDAQILFP
-44 KDSLTNIAG
+44 KDCLTNIAG

-58 GSEAA
+58 GAEAA
-63 ADENGSWTNTDDA
+63 ADENGSWTNADDA
-76 KVYQATLTEDG
+76 KVYCATLSEDG
-87 TLQITSVG
+87 TLQITAVG
-95 YMLDV
+95 YVLDV
-100 EHGTSESTD
+100 EHGTSKSAD
-109 ESGEIAE
+109 ENAE
-116 TAGKHYQFGDWEK
+116 TSGRHYQFGDWEK
-129 PETPMDRAYY
+129 PETPVDRAYY
-139 AQGDTVKLKADDPE
+139 AQGDTVKLKADDPA
-153 DGMEFKEWKCDTEDV
+153 DGMEFKEWKCDTEGV

-185 KVEITAEYQEKQEA
+185 KVKITAEYQEKQEA
-199 VTEAQTEASTAIQT
+199 VTEAQTEVQTETAAQTEMQTEAQTETAAQTEVQTEAQTETAAQTEQTEAQTVPTGDQT
-213 ETPTDTQTEAPAES
+213 ETPDI
-227 QTEAGA
+227 
-233 DGNAGTQTEDP
+233 
-244 DLVINPEKNI
+244 LV
-254 PTNNQNQ
+254 T
-261 PVDISAP
+261 P
-268 ETYKVTVNNGQVS
+268 ETHIVTVNDGQVS
-281 GDFTVGS
+281 GDFTAGS

-303 FDGWYVDSMNASLDN
+303 FGGWYVDSMNASLDD
-318 ATAMEA
+318 AAAMEA
-324 HFTMPNAD
+324 HFTMPDAD
-332 VTLTATYTE
+332 VTLTATYNA
-341 ILIDASEAQTTAP
+341 IQTDAP
-354 ETQTESETTAP
+354 ETQTETAVQTEAQTEAAIQTEAQTETA
-365 ETQTESET
+365 TQTEAQTE
-373 TAPET
+373 AAT
-378 QTESETTAPET
+378 QTEA
-389 QTESETTAPETQTE
+389 QTEAA
-403 SETTVPEIQ
+403 IQ
-412 TETQTTASKTQT
+412 TEAQT
-424 EQQTAAPE
+424 ETAAQ
-432 APTEVQTESEA
+432 EVQTEAQVATPETQA
-443 EKYAVTVANDG
+443 VEKYSVTVTNEG
-454 IGGGEYRA
+454 IGNGEYQA

-469 ASAENADGQIF
+469 APAENAAGQIF
-480 DSWTVNQSNVALA
+480 DFWTVEQADVQLA
-493 DPTQEVTTF
+493 DPAQAVTTF
-502 VMPQEAVTVTPVYTA
+502 VMPQEAVTLTPVYTA
-517 QREVTVD
+517 QRTVTVD
-524 ENTTITPSTE
+524 ENTTVAPTAE
-534 ELKATTAGSA
+534 ELKTTAAGSA
-544 VTVAAKDLTTAN
+544 VTVTAKDLTASN
-556 QVFANWTAEASKDG
+556 QVFAGWTAEASKAG

-584 TTFTLPDCDKLTIHA
+584 TTFTLPDCDTLNIKA

-610 ANGLINNESTELDC
+610 ANGLINNASTELDC
-624 EPDTSI
+624 APDTSV

-684 AVTVN
+684 TVTVK

-708 NKAPDGYE
+708 NKAPAGYE

-733 SASTTFTMPAA
+733 SASTTFTMPTS

-752 KQIAYTVFVEN
+752 KQISYTVSVEN
-763 GSADQQTYH
+763 GSADQQSYH
-772 AGDQVTIQS
+772 AGDQVTIKS

-819 SVRAAYKDGPST
+819 SVRATYKDGPST
-831 DDNTILD
+831 NDNTIQD
-838 LVAGGQYYTGETI
+838 LVAGGQYYTGETL

-861 NTNPNPGDYRYRP
+861 NSNPNPGDYRYRP

-884 TLQDPYSVS
+884 TLQSPYSVS

-908 NKDVYDGNNWV
+908 NKDVYDGNSWV
-919 SDGTADAKTVTFK
+919 SDGTADTKTVTFK

-946 PIATVVALAVVSCAV
+946 PIATVIALAVVSCAV

>member
-1 MKRQRRIAA
+1 MKKRQRRIAA

-16 IAGVPV
+16 VASVPV
-22 SQAFAETAYDVAAG
+22 SQAFAETTYDVAAG
-36 MDAQILFP
+36 VDAQILFP
-44 KDSLTNIAG
+44 KDCLTNIAG

-58 GSEAA
+58 GAEAV
-63 ADENGSWTNTDDA
+63 ADENGSWTNADDA
-76 KVYQATLTEDG
+76 KVYCATLSEDG
-87 TLQITSVG
+87 TLQITAVG
-95 YMLDV
+95 YVLDV
-100 EHGTSESTD
+100 EHGTSKSAD
-109 ESGEIAE
+109 ENAE
-116 TAGKHYQFGDWEK
+116 TSGRHYQFGDWEK

-139 AQGDTVKLKADDPE
+139 AQGDTVKLKADDPA
-153 DGMEFKEWKCDTEDV
+153 DGMEFKEWKCDTEGV

-185 KVEITAEYQEKQEA
+185 KVKITAEYQEKQEA
-199 VTEAQTEASTAIQT
+199 VTEAQTEVQTETAAQTEMQTEAQTETAAQTEVQTEAQTETAAQTEQTEAQTVPTGDQT
-213 ETPTDTQTEAPAES
+213 ETPDI
-227 QTEAGA
+227 
-233 DGNAGTQTEDP
+233 
-244 DLVINPEKNI
+244 LV
-254 PTNNQNQ
+254 T
-261 PVDISAP
+261 P
-268 ETYKVTVNNGQVS
+268 ETHIVTVNDGQVS
-281 GDFTVGS
+281 GDFTAGS

-303 FDGWYVDSMNASLDN
+303 FGGWYVDSMNASLDD
-318 ATAMEA
+318 AAAMEA
-324 HFTMPNAD
+324 HFTMPDAD
-332 VTLTATYTE
+332 VTLTATYNA
-341 ILIDASEAQTTAP
+341 IQTDAP
-354 ETQTESETTAP
+354 ETQTETAVQT
-365 ETQTESET
+365 EAQTEAATQTE
-373 TAPET
+373 A
-378 QTESETTAPET
+378 QTEA
-389 QTESETTAPETQTE
+389 A
-403 SETTVPEIQ
+403 IQ
-412 TETQTTASKTQT
+412 TEAQT
-424 EQQTAAPE
+424 EAAIQREAQTEAAIQTEAQTETAAQ
-432 APTEVQTESEA
+432 EVQTEAQVATPETQA
-443 EKYAVTVANDG
+443 VEKYSVTVTNEG
-454 IGGGEYRA
+454 IGNGEYQA

-469 ASAENADGQIF
+469 APAENAAGQIF
-480 DSWTVNQSNVALA
+480 DSWTVEQADVQLA
-493 DPTQEVTTF
+493 DPAQAVTTF
-502 VMPQEAVTVTPVYTA
+502 VMPQEAVTLTPVYTA
-517 QREVTVD
+517 QRTVTVD
-524 ENTTITPSTE
+524 ENTTVAPTAE
-534 ELKATTAGSA
+534 ELKTTAAGSA
-544 VTVAAKDLTTAN
+544 VTVTAKDLTASN
-556 QVFANWTAEASKDG
+556 QVFAGWTAEASKAG

-584 TTFTLPDCDKLTIHA
+584 TTFTLPDCDTLNIKA

-610 ANGLINNESTELDC
+610 ANGLINNASTELDC
-624 EPDTSI
+624 APDTSV

-684 AVTVN
+684 TVTVK

-708 NKAPDGYE
+708 NKAPAGYE

-733 SASTTFTMPAA
+733 SASTTFTMPTS

-752 KQIAYTVFVEN
+752 KQISYTVSVEN
-763 GSADQQTYH
+763 GSADQQSYH
-772 AGDQVTIQS
+772 AGDQVTIKS

-819 SVRAAYKDGPST
+819 SVRATYKDGPST
-831 DDNTILD
+831 NDNTIQD
-838 LVAGGQYYTGETI
+838 LVAGGQYYTGETL

-861 NTNPNPGDYRYRP
+861 NSNPNPGDYRYRP

-884 TLQDPYSVS
+884 TLQSPYSVS

-908 NKDVYDGNNWV
+908 NKDVYDGNSWV
-919 SDGTADAKTVTFK
+919 SDGTADTKTVTFK

-946 PIATVVALAVVSCAV
+946 PIATVIALAVVSCAV

>member
-1 MKRQRRIAA
+1 MKKRQRRIAA

-16 IAGVPV
+16 VASVPV
-22 SQAFAETAYDVAAG
+22 SQAFAETTYDVAAG
-36 MDAQILFP
+36 VDAQILFP
-44 KDSLTNIAG
+44 KDCLTNIAG

-58 GSEAA
+58 GAEAA
-63 ADENGSWTNTDDA
+63 ADENGSWTNADDA
-76 KVYQATLTEDG
+76 KVYCATLSEDG
-87 TLQITSVG
+87 TLQITAVG
-95 YMLDV
+95 YVLDV
-100 EHGTSESTD
+100 EHGTSKSAD
-109 ESGEIAE
+109 ESAE
-116 TAGKHYQFGDWEK
+116 TSGRHYQFGDWEK
-129 PETPMDRAYY
+129 PETPVDRAYY
-139 AQGDTVKLKADDPE
+139 AQGDTVKLKADDPA
-153 DGMEFKEWKCDTEDV
+153 DGMEFKEWKCDTEGV
-168 TIADPTSPETTF
+168 TIADPTSLETTF

-185 KVEITAEYQEKQEA
+185 KVKITAEYQEKQEA
-199 VTEAQTEASTAIQT
+199 VTEAQTEVQTEAQT
-213 ETPTDTQTEAPAES
+213 ETAAQTEVQTEAQTETAAQTEQTEAQTEAPAEQ
-227 QTEAGA
+227 QTEAQTA
-233 DGNAGTQTEDP
+233 PAGDQTEIP
-244 DLVINPEKNI
+244 DVLI
-254 PTNNQNQ
+254 T
-261 PVDISAP
+261 P
-268 ETYKVTVNNGQVS
+268 ETHIVTVNDGQVS
-281 GDFTVGS
+281 GDFTAGS

-303 FDGWYVDSMNASLDN
+303 FGGWYVDSMNASLDD
-318 ATAMEA
+318 AAAMEA
-324 HFTMPNAD
+324 HFTMPDAD
-332 VTLTATYTE
+332 VTLTATYNA
-341 ILIDASEAQTTAP
+341 IQTDAP
-354 ETQTESETTAP
+354 ETQTETAAQT
-365 ETQTESET
+365 EAQTEAATQTE
-373 TAPET
+373 A
-378 QTESETTAPET
+378 
-389 QTESETTAPETQTE
+389 
-403 SETTVPEIQ
+403 Q
-412 TETQTTASKTQT
+412 TETAAQPVQT
-424 EQQTAAPE
+424 EAQTETAAQTVQTE
-432 APTEVQTESEA
+432 AQTETAAQPVQTEAQTETAAQEVQTEAQVTTPETQA
-443 EKYAVTVANDG
+443 VEKYSVTVTNEG
-454 IGGGEYRA
+454 IGNGEYQA

-469 ASAENADGQIF
+469 APAENAEGQIF
-480 DSWTVNQSNVALA
+480 DSWTVEQADVQLA
-493 DPTQEVTTF
+493 DPAQAVTTF
-502 VMPQEAVTVTPVYTA
+502 VMPQEAVTLTPVYTA
-517 QREVTVD
+517 QRTVTAD
-524 ENTTITPSTE
+524 ENTTVAPTVE
-534 ELKATTAGSA
+534 ELKTTAAGSA
-544 VTVAAKDLTTAN
+544 VTVTAKDLTASN
-556 QVFANWTAEASKDG
+556 QVFAGWTAEASKAG

-584 TTFTLPDCDKLTIHA
+584 TTFTLPDCDTLNIKA

-610 ANGLINNESTELDC
+610 ANGLINNASTELDC
-624 EPDTSI
+624 APDTSV

-684 AVTVN
+684 TVTVK

-708 NKAPDGYE
+708 NKAPAGYE

-733 SASTTFTMPAA
+733 SASTTFTMPTS

-752 KQIAYTVFVEN
+752 KQISYTVSVEN
-763 GSADQQTYH
+763 GSADQQSYH
-772 AGDQVTIQS
+772 AGDQVTIKS

-819 SVRAAYKDGPST
+819 SVRATYKDGPST
-831 DDNTILD
+831 NDNTIQN
-838 LVAGGQYYTGETI
+838 LVAGGQYYTGETL

-861 NTNPNPGDYRYRP
+861 NSNPNPGDYRYRP

-884 TLQDPYSVS
+884 TLQSPYSVS

-908 NKDVYDGNNWV
+908 NKDVYDGNSWV
-919 SDGTADAKTVTFK
+919 SDGTADTKTVTFK

>member
-1 MKRQRRIAA
+1 MKKRQRRIAA

-16 IAGVPV
+16 VASVPV
-22 SQAFAETAYDVAAG
+22 SQAFAETTYDVAAG
-36 MDAQILFP
+36 VDAQILFP

-58 GSEAA
+58 GAEAA
-63 ADENGSWTNTDDA
+63 ADENGSWTNADDA
-76 KVYQATLTEDG
+76 KVYCATLSEDG
-87 TLQITSVG
+87 TLQITAVG
-95 YMLDV
+95 YVLDV
-100 EHGTSESTD
+100 EHGTSKSAD
-109 ESGEIAE
+109 ENAE
-116 TAGKHYQFGDWEK
+116 TSGRHYQFGDWEK
-129 PETPMDRAYY
+129 PETPVDRAYY
-139 AQGDTVKLKADDPE
+139 AQGDTVKLKADDPA
-153 DGMEFKEWKCDTEDV
+153 DGMEFKEWKCDTEGV

-185 KVEITAEYQEKQEA
+185 KVKITAEYQEKQEA
-199 VTEAQTEASTAIQT
+199 VTEAQTEVQTEAQTETAAQTEMQTEAQTETAAQTEVQTEAQTETAAQTEQTEAQTVPTGDQT
-213 ETPTDTQTEAPAES
+213 ETPDI
-227 QTEAGA
+227 
-233 DGNAGTQTEDP
+233 
-244 DLVINPEKNI
+244 LV
-254 PTNNQNQ
+254 T
-261 PVDISAP
+261 P
-268 ETYKVTVNNGQVS
+268 ETHIVTVNDGQVS
-281 GDFTVGS
+281 GDFTAGS

-303 FDGWYVDSMNASLDN
+303 FGGWYVDSMNASLDD
-318 ATAMEA
+318 AAAMEA
-324 HFTMPNAD
+324 HFTMPDAD
-332 VTLTATYTE
+332 VTLTATYNA
-341 ILIDASEAQTTAP
+341 IQTDAP
-354 ETQTESETTAP
+354 ETQTETAVQTEAQTEAAIQTEAQTETA
-365 ETQTESET
+365 TQTEAQTE
-373 TAPET
+373 AAT
-378 QTESETTAPET
+378 QTEA
-389 QTESETTAPETQTE
+389 QTEAA
-403 SETTVPEIQ
+403 IQ
-412 TETQTTASKTQT
+412 TEAQT
-424 EQQTAAPE
+424 ETAAQ
-432 APTEVQTESEA
+432 EVQTEAQVATPETQA
-443 EKYAVTVANDG
+443 VEKYSVTVTNEG
-454 IGGGEYRA
+454 IGNGEYQA

-469 ASAENADGQIF
+469 APAENAAGQIF
-480 DSWTVNQSNVALA
+480 DFWTVEQADVQLA
-493 DPTQEVTTF
+493 DPAQAVTTF
-502 VMPQEAVTVTPVYTA
+502 VMPQEAVTLTPVYTA
-517 QREVTVD
+517 QRTVTVD
-524 ENTTITPSTE
+524 ENTTVAPTAE
-534 ELKATTAGSA
+534 ELKTTAAGSA
-544 VTVAAKDLTTAN
+544 VTVTAKDLTASN
-556 QVFANWTAEASKDG
+556 QVFAGWTAEASKAG

-584 TTFTLPDCDKLTIHA
+584 TTFTLPDCDTLNIKA

-610 ANGLINNESTELDC
+610 ANGLINNASTELDC
-624 EPDTSI
+624 APDTSV

-684 AVTVN
+684 TVTVK

-708 NKAPDGYE
+708 NKAPSGYE

-733 SASTTFTMPAA
+733 SASTTFTMPTS

-752 KQIAYTVFVEN
+752 KQISYTVSVEN
-763 GSADQQTYH
+763 GSADQQSYH
-772 AGDQVTIQS
+772 AGDQVTIKS

-819 SVRAAYKDGPST
+819 SVRATYKDGPST
-831 DDNTILD
+831 NDNTIQD
-838 LVAGGQYYTGETI
+838 LVAGGQYYTGETL

-861 NTNPNPGDYRYRP
+861 NSNPNPGDYRYRP

-884 TLQDPYSVS
+884 TLQSPYSVS

-902 TLKVTY
+902 ALKVTY
-908 NKDVYDGNNWV
+908 NKDVYDGNSWV
-919 SDGTADAKTVTFK
+919 SDGTADTKTVTFK

>member
-1 MKRQRRIAA
+1 MKKRQRRIAA

-16 IAGVPV
+16 VASVPV
-22 SQAFAETAYDVAAG
+22 SQAFAETTYDVAAG
-36 MDAQILFP
+36 VDAQILFP
-44 KDSLTNIAG
+44 KDCLTNIAG

-58 GSEAA
+58 GAEAA
-63 ADENGSWTNTDDA
+63 ADENGSWTNADDA
-76 KVYQATLTEDG
+76 KVYCATLSEDG
-87 TLQITSVG
+87 TLQITAVG
-95 YMLDV
+95 YVLDV
-100 EHGTSESTD
+100 EHGTSKSAD
-109 ESGEIAE
+109 ENAE
-116 TAGKHYQFGDWEK
+116 TSGRHYQFGDWEK
-129 PETPMDRAYY
+129 PETPVDRAYY
-139 AQGDTVKLKADDPE
+139 AQGDTVKLKADDPA
-153 DGMEFKEWKCDTEDV
+153 DGMEFKEWKCDTEGV

-185 KVEITAEYQEKQEA
+185 KVKITAEYQEKQEA
-199 VTEAQTEASTAIQT
+199 VTEAQTEVQTEAQTETAAQTEMQTEAQTETAAQTEVQTEAQTETAAQTEQTEAQTVPTGDQT
-213 ETPTDTQTEAPAES
+213 ETPDI
-227 QTEAGA
+227 
-233 DGNAGTQTEDP
+233 
-244 DLVINPEKNI
+244 LV
-254 PTNNQNQ
+254 T
-261 PVDISAP
+261 P
-268 ETYKVTVNNGQVS
+268 ETHIVTVNDGQVS
-281 GDFTVGS
+281 GDFTAGS

-303 FDGWYVDSMNASLDN
+303 FGGWYVDSMNASLDD
-318 ATAMEA
+318 AAAMEA
-324 HFTMPNAD
+324 HFTMPDAD
-332 VTLTATYTE
+332 VTLTATYNA
-341 ILIDASEAQTTAP
+341 IQTDAP
-354 ETQTESETTAP
+354 ETQTETAVQT
-365 ETQTESET
+365 EAQTEAATQTEAQTE
-373 TAPET
+373 AAT
-378 QTESETTAPET
+378 QTEA
-389 QTESETTAPETQTE
+389 QTETA
-403 SETTVPEIQ
+403 IQ
-412 TETQTTASKTQT
+412 TEAQT
-424 EQQTAAPE
+424 EAAIQTEAQTETAAQ
-432 APTEVQTESEA
+432 EVQTEAQVATPETQA
-443 EKYAVTVANDG
+443 VEKYSVTVTNEG
-454 IGGGEYRA
+454 IGNGEYQA

-469 ASAENADGQIF
+469 APAENAAGQIF
-480 DSWTVNQSNVALA
+480 NSWTVEQADVQLA
-493 DPTQEVTTF
+493 DPAQAVTTF
-502 VMPQEAVTVTPVYTA
+502 VMPQEAVTLTPVYTA
-517 QREVTVD
+517 QRTVTAD
-524 ENTTITPSTE
+524 ENTTVAPTAE
-534 ELKATTAGSA
+534 ELKTTAAGSA
-544 VTVAAKDLTTAN
+544 VTVTAKDLTASN
-556 QVFANWTAEASKDG
+556 QVFAGWTAEASKAG

-584 TTFTLPDCDKLTIHA
+584 TTFTLPDCDTLNIKA

-610 ANGLINNESTELDC
+610 ANGLINNASTELDC
-624 EPDTSI
+624 APNTSV

-684 AVTVN
+684 TVTVK

-708 NKAPDGYE
+708 NKAPSGYE

-733 SASTTFTMPAA
+733 SASTTFTMPTS

-752 KQIAYTVFVEN
+752 KQISYTVSVEN
-763 GSADQQTYH
+763 GSADQQSYH
-772 AGDQVTIQS
+772 AGDQVTIKS

-819 SVRAAYKDGPST
+819 SVRAIYKDGPST
-831 DDNTILD
+831 NDNTIQD
-838 LVAGGQYYTGETI
+838 LVAGGQYYTGETL

-861 NTNPNPGDYRYRP
+861 NSNPNPGDYRYRP

-884 TLQDPYSVS
+884 TLQSPYSVS

-908 NKDVYDGNNWV
+908 NKDVYDGNSWV
-919 SDGTADAKTVTFK
+919 SDGTADTKTVTFK

-946 PIATVVALAVVSCAV
+946 PIATVIALAVVSCAV

>member
-1 MKRQRRIAA
+1 MKKKQRRIAA

-16 IAGVPV
+16 VASVPV
-22 SQAFAETAYDVAAG
+22 SQAFAETTYDVAAG
-36 MDAQILFP
+36 VDAQILFP
-44 KDSLTNIAG
+44 KDCLTNIAG

-58 GSEAA
+58 GAEAA
-63 ADENGSWTNTDDA
+63 ADENGSWTNADDA
-76 KVYQATLTEDG
+76 KVYCATLSEDG
-87 TLQITSVG
+87 TLQITAVG
-95 YMLDV
+95 YVLDV
-100 EHGTSESTD
+100 EHGTSKSAD
-109 ESGEIAE
+109 ENAE
-116 TAGKHYQFGDWEK
+116 TSGRHYQFGDWEK
-129 PETPMDRAYY
+129 PETPVDRAYY
-139 AQGDTVKLKADDPE
+139 AQGDTVKLKADDPA
-153 DGMEFKEWKCDTEDV
+153 DGMEFKEWKCDTEGV
-168 TIADPTSPETTF
+168 TIADPTSLETTF

-185 KVEITAEYQEKQEA
+185 KVKITAEYQEKQEA
-199 VTEAQTEASTAIQT
+199 VTEAQTEVQTEAQT
-213 ETPTDTQTEAPAES
+213 ETAAQTEVQTEAQTETAAQTEQTEAQTEAPAEQ
-227 QTEAGA
+227 QTEAQTA
-233 DGNAGTQTEDP
+233 PAGDQTETP
-244 DLVINPEKNI
+244 DVLI
-254 PTNNQNQ
+254 T
-261 PVDISAP
+261 P
-268 ETYKVTVNNGQVS
+268 ETHIVTVNDGQVS
-281 GDFTVGS
+281 GDFTAGS

-303 FDGWYVDSMNASLDN
+303 FGGWYVDSMNASLDD
-318 ATAMEA
+318 AAAMEA
-324 HFTMPNAD
+324 HFTMPDAD
-332 VTLTATYTE
+332 VTLTATYNA
-341 ILIDASEAQTTAP
+341 IQTDAP
-354 ETQTESETTAP
+354 ETQTETADQT
-365 ETQTESET
+365 EAQTEAATQTE
-373 TAPET
+373 A
-378 QTESETTAPET
+378 
-389 QTESETTAPETQTE
+389 
-403 SETTVPEIQ
+403 Q
-412 TETQTTASKTQT
+412 TETAAQPVQT
-424 EQQTAAPE
+424 EAQTETAAQPVQTE
-432 APTEVQTESEA
+432 AQTETAAQEVQTEAQVTTPETQA
-443 EKYAVTVANDG
+443 VEKYSVTVTNEG
-454 IGGGEYRA
+454 IGNGEYQA

-469 ASAENADGQIF
+469 APAENAEGQIF
-480 DSWTVNQSNVALA
+480 DSWTVEQADVQLA
-493 DPTQEVTTF
+493 DPAQAVTTF
-502 VMPQEAVTVTPVYTA
+502 VMPQEAVTLTPVYTA
-517 QREVTVD
+517 QRTVTAD
-524 ENTTITPSTE
+524 ENTTVAPTVE
-534 ELKATTAGSA
+534 ELKTTAAGSA
-544 VTVAAKDLTTAN
+544 VTVTAKDLTASN
-556 QVFANWTAEASKDG
+556 QVFAGWTAEASKAG

-584 TTFTLPDCDKLTIHA
+584 TTFTLPDCDTLNIKA

-610 ANGLINNESTELDC
+610 ANGLINNASTELDC
-624 EPDTSI
+624 APDTSV

-684 AVTVN
+684 TVTVK

-708 NKAPDGYE
+708 NKAPAGYE

-733 SASTTFTMPAA
+733 SASTTFTMPTS

-752 KQIAYTVFVEN
+752 KQISYTVSVEN
-763 GSADQQTYH
+763 GSADQQSYH
-772 AGDQVTIQS
+772 AGDQVTIKS

-819 SVRAAYKDGPST
+819 SVRATYKDGPST
-831 DDNTILD
+831 NDNTIQN
-838 LVAGGQYYTGETI
+838 LVAGGQYYTGETL

-861 NTNPNPGDYRYRP
+861 NSNPNPGDYRYRP

-884 TLQDPYSVS
+884 TLQSPYSVS

-908 NKDVYDGNNWV
+908 NKDVYDGNSWV
-919 SDGTADAKTVTFK
+919 SDGTADTKTVTFK

>member
-1 MKRQRRIAA
+1 MKKRQRRIAA

-16 IAGVPV
+16 VASVPV
-22 SQAFAETAYDVAAG
+22 SQAFAETTYDVAAG
-36 MDAQILFP
+36 VDAQILFP

-58 GSEAA
+58 GAEAA
-63 ADENGSWTNTDDA
+63 ADENGSWTNADDA
-76 KVYQATLTEDG
+76 KVYCATLSEDG
-87 TLQITSVG
+87 TLQITAVG
-95 YMLDV
+95 YVLDV
-100 EHGTSESTD
+100 EHGTSKSAD
-109 ESGEIAE
+109 ENAE
-116 TAGKHYQFGDWEK
+116 TSGRHYQFGDWEK
-129 PETPMDRAYY
+129 PETPVDRAYY
-139 AQGDTVKLKADDPE
+139 AQGDTVKLKADDPA
-153 DGMEFKEWKCDTEDV
+153 DGMEFKEWKCDTEGV

-185 KVEITAEYQEKQEA
+185 KVKITAEYQEKQEA
-199 VTEAQTEASTAIQT
+199 VTEAQTEVQTEAQTETAAQTEMQTEAQTETAAQTEQTEAQTVPTGDQT
-213 ETPTDTQTEAPAES
+213 ETPDI
-227 QTEAGA
+227 
-233 DGNAGTQTEDP
+233 
-244 DLVINPEKNI
+244 LV
-254 PTNNQNQ
+254 T
-261 PVDISAP
+261 P
-268 ETYKVTVNNGQVS
+268 ETHIVTVNDGQVS
-281 GDFTVGS
+281 GDFTAGS

-303 FDGWYVDSMNASLDN
+303 FGGWYVDSMNASLDD
-318 ATAMEA
+318 AAAMEA
-324 HFTMPNAD
+324 HFTMPDAD
-332 VTLTATYTE
+332 VTLTATYNA
-341 ILIDASEAQTTAP
+341 IQTDAP
-354 ETQTESETTAP
+354 ETQTETAV
-365 ETQTESET
+365 QTE
-373 TAPET
+373 A
-378 QTESETTAPET
+378 QTEAAK
-389 QTESETTAPETQTE
+389 QTEAQTE
-403 SETTVPEIQ
+403 AAKQTEAQTEAAIQ
-412 TETQTTASKTQT
+412 TEAQT
-424 EQQTAAPE
+424 ETAAQ
-432 APTEVQTESEA
+432 EVQTEAQVATPETQA
-443 EKYAVTVANDG
+443 VEKYSVTVTNEG
-454 IGGGEYRA
+454 IGNGEYQA

-469 ASAENADGQIF
+469 APAENAAGQIF
-480 DSWTVNQSNVALA
+480 DSWTVEQADVQLA
-493 DPTQEVTTF
+493 DPAQAVTTF
-502 VMPQEAVTVTPVYTA
+502 VMPQEAVTLTPVYTA
-517 QREVTVD
+517 QRTVTAD
-524 ENTTITPSTE
+524 ENTTVAPTAE
-534 ELKATTAGSA
+534 ELKTTAAGSA
-544 VTVAAKDLTTAN
+544 VTVTAKDLTASN
-556 QVFANWTAEASKDG
+556 QVFAGWTAEASKAG
-570 QPVSVVFADATAAT
+570 QPVNVVFADATAAT
-584 TTFTLPDCDKLTIHA
+584 TTFTLPDCDTLNIKA

-610 ANGLINNESTELDC
+610 ANGLINNASTELDC
-624 EPDTSI
+624 APDTSV

-684 AVTVN
+684 TVTVK

-708 NKAPDGYE
+708 NKAPSGYE

-733 SASTTFTMPAA
+733 SASTTFTMPTS

-752 KQIAYTVFVEN
+752 KQISYTVSVEN
-763 GSADQQTYH
+763 GSADQQSYH
-772 AGDQVTIQS
+772 AGDQVTIKS

-819 SVRAAYKDGPST
+819 SVRATYKDGPST
-831 DDNTILD
+831 NDNTIQD
-838 LVAGGQYYTGETI
+838 LVAGGQYYTGETL

-861 NTNPNPGDYRYRP
+861 NSNPNPGDYRYRP

-884 TLQDPYSVS
+884 TLQSPYSVS

-908 NKDVYDGNNWV
+908 NKDVYDGNSWV
-919 SDGTADAKTVTFK
+919 SDGTADTKTVTFK

>member
-1 MKRQRRIAA
+1 MKKRQRRIAA

-16 IAGVPV
+16 VASVPV
-22 SQAFAETAYDVAAG
+22 SQAFAETTYDVAAG
-36 MDAQILFP
+36 VDAQILFP
-44 KDSLTNIAG
+44 KDCLTNIAG

-58 GSEAA
+58 GAEAV
-63 ADENGSWTNTDDA
+63 ADENGSWTNADDA
-76 KVYQATLTEDG
+76 KVYCATLSEDG
-87 TLQITSVG
+87 TLQITAVG
-95 YMLDV
+95 YVLDV
-100 EHGTSESTD
+100 EHGTSKSAD
-109 ESGEIAE
+109 ENAE
-116 TAGKHYQFGDWEK
+116 TSGRHYQFGDWEK

-139 AQGDTVKLKADDPE
+139 AQGDTVKLKADDPA
-153 DGMEFKEWKCDTEDV
+153 DGMEFKEWKCDTEGV

-185 KVEITAEYQEKQEA
+185 KVKITAEYQEKQEA
-199 VTEAQTEASTAIQT
+199 VTEAQTEVQTETAAQTEMQTEAQTETAAQTEVQTEAQTETAAQTEQTEAQTVPTGDQT
-213 ETPTDTQTEAPAES
+213 ETPDI
-227 QTEAGA
+227 
-233 DGNAGTQTEDP
+233 
-244 DLVINPEKNI
+244 LV
-254 PTNNQNQ
+254 T
-261 PVDISAP
+261 P
-268 ETYKVTVNNGQVS
+268 ETHIVTVNDGQVS
-281 GDFTVGS
+281 GDFTAGS

-303 FDGWYVDSMNASLDN
+303 FGGWYVDSMNASLDD
-318 ATAMEA
+318 AAAMEA
-324 HFTMPNAD
+324 HFTMPDAD
-332 VTLTATYTE
+332 VTLTATYNA
-341 ILIDASEAQTTAP
+341 IQTDAP
-354 ETQTESETTAP
+354 ETQTETAVQT
-365 ETQTESET
+365 EAQTEAATQTEAQTEAAIQT
-373 TAPET
+373 EAQTEAAIQTVT
-378 QTESETTAPET
+378 QTE
-389 QTESETTAPETQTE
+389 
-403 SETTVPEIQ
+403 
-412 TETQTTASKTQT
+412 
-424 EQQTAAPE
+424 TAAQ
-432 APTEVQTESEA
+432 EVQTEAQVATPETQA
-443 EKYAVTVANDG
+443 VEKYSVTVTNEG
-454 IGGGEYRA
+454 IGNGEYQA

-469 ASAENADGQIF
+469 APAENAAGQIF
-480 DSWTVNQSNVALA
+480 DSWTVEQADVQLA
-493 DPTQEVTTF
+493 DPAQAVTTF
-502 VMPQEAVTVTPVYTA
+502 VMPQEAVTLTPVYTA
-517 QREVTVD
+517 QRTVTVD
-524 ENTTITPSTE
+524 ENTTVAPTAE
-534 ELKATTAGSA
+534 ELKTTAAGSA
-544 VTVAAKDLTTAN
+544 VTVTAKDLTASN
-556 QVFANWTAEASKDG
+556 QVFAGWTAEASKAG

-584 TTFTLPDCDKLTIHA
+584 TTFTLPDCDTLNIKA

-610 ANGLINNESTELDC
+610 ANGLINNASTELDC
-624 EPDTSI
+624 APDTSV

-684 AVTVN
+684 TVTVK

-708 NKAPDGYE
+708 NKAPAGYE

-733 SASTTFTMPAA
+733 SASTTFTMPTS

-752 KQIAYTVFVEN
+752 KQISYTVSVEN
-763 GSADQQTYH
+763 GSADQQSYH
-772 AGDQVTIQS
+772 AGDQVTIKS

-819 SVRAAYKDGPST
+819 SVRATYKDGPST
-831 DDNTILD
+831 NDNTIQD
-838 LVAGGQYYTGETI
+838 LVAGGQYYTGETL

-861 NTNPNPGDYRYRP
+861 NSNPNPGDYRYRP

-884 TLQDPYSVS
+884 TLQSPYSVS

-908 NKDVYDGNNWV
+908 NKDVYDGNSWV
-919 SDGTADAKTVTFK
+919 SDGTADTKTVTFK

-946 PIATVVALAVVSCAV
+946 PIATVIALAVVSCAV

>member
-1 MKRQRRIAA
+1 MKKRQRRIAA

-16 IAGVPV
+16 VASVPV
-22 SQAFAETAYDVAAG
+22 SQAFAETTYDVAAG
-36 MDAQILFP
+36 VDAQILFP
-44 KDSLTNIAG
+44 KDCLTNIAG

-58 GSEAA
+58 GAEAV
-63 ADENGSWTNTDDA
+63 ADENGSWTNADDA
-76 KVYQATLTEDG
+76 KVYCATLSEDG
-87 TLQITSVG
+87 TLQITAVG
-95 YMLDV
+95 YVLDV
-100 EHGTSESTD
+100 EHGTSKSAD
-109 ESGEIAE
+109 ENAE
-116 TAGKHYQFGDWEK
+116 TSGRHYQFGDWEK

-139 AQGDTVKLKADDPE
+139 AQGDTVKLKADDPA
-153 DGMEFKEWKCDTEDV
+153 DGMEFKEWKCDTEGV

-185 KVEITAEYQEKQEA
+185 KVKITAEYQEKQEA
-199 VTEAQTEASTAIQT
+199 VTEAQTEVQTETAAQTEMQTEAQTETAAQTEVQTEAQTETAAQTEQTEAQTVPTGDQT
-213 ETPTDTQTEAPAES
+213 ETPDI
-227 QTEAGA
+227 
-233 DGNAGTQTEDP
+233 
-244 DLVINPEKNI
+244 LV
-254 PTNNQNQ
+254 T
-261 PVDISAP
+261 P
-268 ETYKVTVNNGQVS
+268 ETHIVTVNDGQVS
-281 GDFTVGS
+281 GDFTAGS

-303 FDGWYVDSMNASLDN
+303 FGGWYVDSMNASLDD
-318 ATAMEA
+318 AAAMEA
-324 HFTMPNAD
+324 HFTMPDAD
-332 VTLTATYTE
+332 VTLTATYNA
-341 ILIDASEAQTTAP
+341 IQTDAP
-354 ETQTESETTAP
+354 ETQTETAVQT
-365 ETQTESET
+365 EAQTEAATQTE
-373 TAPET
+373 A
-378 QTESETTAPET
+378 QTEA
-389 QTESETTAPETQTE
+389 A
-403 SETTVPEIQ
+403 IQ
-412 TETQTTASKTQT
+412 TEAQT
-424 EQQTAAPE
+424 EAAIQTEAQTETAAQ
-432 APTEVQTESEA
+432 EVQTEAQVATPETQA
-443 EKYAVTVANDG
+443 VEKYSVTVTNEG
-454 IGGGEYRA
+454 IGNGEYQA

-469 ASAENADGQIF
+469 APAENAAGQIF
-480 DSWTVNQSNVALA
+480 DSWTVEQADVQLA
-493 DPTQEVTTF
+493 DPAQAVTTF
-502 VMPQEAVTVTPVYTA
+502 VMPQEAVTLTPVYTA
-517 QREVTVD
+517 QRTVTVD
-524 ENTTITPSTE
+524 ENTTVAPTAE
-534 ELKATTAGSA
+534 ELKTTAAGSA
-544 VTVAAKDLTTAN
+544 VTVTAKDLTASN
-556 QVFANWTAEASKDG
+556 QVFAGWTAEASKAG

-584 TTFTLPDCDKLTIHA
+584 TTFTLPDCDTLNIKA

-610 ANGLINNESTELDC
+610 ANGLINNASTELDC
-624 EPDTSI
+624 APDTSV

-684 AVTVN
+684 TVTVK

-708 NKAPDGYE
+708 NKAPAGYE

-733 SASTTFTMPAA
+733 SASTTFTMPTS

-752 KQIAYTVFVEN
+752 KQISYTVSVEN
-763 GSADQQTYH
+763 GSADQQSYH
-772 AGDQVTIQS
+772 AGDQVTIKS

-819 SVRAAYKDGPST
+819 SVRATYKDGPST
-831 DDNTILD
+831 NDNTIQD
-838 LVAGGQYYTGETI
+838 LVAGGQYYTGETL

-861 NTNPNPGDYRYRP
+861 NSNPNPGDYRYRP

-884 TLQDPYSVS
+884 TLQSPYSVS

-908 NKDVYDGNNWV
+908 NKDVYDGNSWV
-919 SDGTADAKTVTFK
+919 SDGTADTKTVTFK

-946 PIATVVALAVVSCAV
+946 PIATVIALAVVSCAV

>member
-1 MKRQRRIAA
+1 MKKRQRRIAA

-16 IAGVPV
+16 VASVPV
-22 SQAFAETAYDVAAG
+22 SQAFAETTYDVAAG
-36 MDAQILFP
+36 VDAQILFP
-44 KDSLTNIAG
+44 KDCLTNIAG

-58 GSEAA
+58 GAEAA
-63 ADENGSWTNTDDA
+63 ADENGSWTNADDA
-76 KVYQATLTEDG
+76 KVYCATLSEDG
-87 TLQITSVG
+87 TLQITAVG
-95 YMLDV
+95 YVLDV
-100 EHGTSESTD
+100 EHGTSKSAD
-109 ESGEIAE
+109 ESAE
-116 TAGKHYQFGDWEK
+116 TSGRHYQFGDWEK
-129 PETPMDRAYY
+129 PETPVDRAYY
-139 AQGDTVKLKADDPE
+139 AQGDTVKLKADDPA
-153 DGMEFKEWKCDTEDV
+153 DGMEFKEWKCDTEGV
-168 TIADPTSPETTF
+168 TIADPTSLETTF

-185 KVEITAEYQEKQEA
+185 KVKITAEYQEKQEA
-199 VTEAQTEASTAIQT
+199 VTEAQTEVQTEAQT
-213 ETPTDTQTEAPAES
+213 ETAAQTEVQTEAQTETAAQTEQTEAQTEAPAEQ
-227 QTEAGA
+227 QTEAQTA
-233 DGNAGTQTEDP
+233 PAGDQTEIP
-244 DLVINPEKNI
+244 DVLI
-254 PTNNQNQ
+254 T
-261 PVDISAP
+261 P
-268 ETYKVTVNNGQVS
+268 ETHIVTVNDGQVS
-281 GDFTVGS
+281 GDFTAGS

-303 FDGWYVDSMNASLDN
+303 FGGWYVDSMNASLDD
-318 ATAMEA
+318 AAAMEA
-324 HFTMPNAD
+324 HFTMPDAD
-332 VTLTATYTE
+332 VTLTATYNA
-341 ILIDASEAQTTAP
+341 IQTDAP
-354 ETQTESETTAP
+354 ETQTETADQT
-365 ETQTESET
+365 EAQTEAATQTE
-373 TAPET
+373 A
-378 QTESETTAPET
+378 
-389 QTESETTAPETQTE
+389 
-403 SETTVPEIQ
+403 Q
-412 TETQTTASKTQT
+412 TETAAQPVQT
-424 EQQTAAPE
+424 EAQTETAAQPVQTE
-432 APTEVQTESEA
+432 AQTETAAQPVQTEAQTETAAQPVQTEAQTETAAQEVQTEAQVTTPETQA
-443 EKYAVTVANDG
+443 VEKYSVTVTNEG
-454 IGGGEYRA
+454 IGNGEYQA

-469 ASAENADGQIF
+469 APAENAEGQIF
-480 DSWTVNQSNVALA
+480 DSWTVEQADVQLA
-493 DPTQEVTTF
+493 DPAQAVTTF
-502 VMPQEAVTVTPVYTA
+502 VMPQEAVTLTPVYTA
-517 QREVTVD
+517 QRTVTAD
-524 ENTTITPSTE
+524 ENTTVAPTVE
-534 ELKATTAGSA
+534 ELKTTAAGSA
-544 VTVAAKDLTTAN
+544 VTVTAKDLTASN
-556 QVFANWTAEASKDG
+556 QVFAGWTAEASKAG

-584 TTFTLPDCDKLTIHA
+584 TTFTLPDCDTLNIKA

-610 ANGLINNESTELDC
+610 ANGLINNASTELDC
-624 EPDTSI
+624 APDTSV

-684 AVTVN
+684 TVTVK

-708 NKAPDGYE
+708 NKAPAGYE

-733 SASTTFTMPAA
+733 SASTTFTMPTS

-752 KQIAYTVFVEN
+752 KQISYTVSVEN
-763 GSADQQTYH
+763 GSADQQSYH
-772 AGDQVTIQS
+772 AGDQVTIKS

-819 SVRAAYKDGPST
+819 SVRATYKDGPST
-831 DDNTILD
+831 NDNTIQN
-838 LVAGGQYYTGETI
+838 LVAGGQYYTGETL

-861 NTNPNPGDYRYRP
+861 NSNPNPGDYRYRP

-884 TLQDPYSVS
+884 TLQSPYSVS

-908 NKDVYDGNNWV
+908 NKDVYDGNSWV
-919 SDGTADAKTVTFK
+919 SDGTADTKTVTFK

>member
-1 MKRQRRIAA
+1 MKKRQRRIAA

-16 IAGVPV
+16 VASVPV
-22 SQAFAETAYDVAAG
+22 SQAFAETTYDVAAG
-36 MDAQILFP
+36 VDAQILFP
-44 KDSLTNIAG
+44 KDCLTNIAG

-58 GSEAA
+58 GAEAV
-63 ADENGSWTNTDDA
+63 ADENGSWTNADDA
-76 KVYQATLTEDG
+76 KVYCATLSEDG
-87 TLQITSVG
+87 TLQITAVG
-95 YMLDV
+95 YVLDV
-100 EHGTSESTD
+100 EHGTSKSAD
-109 ESGEIAE
+109 ENAE
-116 TAGKHYQFGDWEK
+116 TSGRHYQFGDWEK

-139 AQGDTVKLKADDPE
+139 AQGDTVKLKADDPA
-153 DGMEFKEWKCDTEDV
+153 DGMEFKEWKCDTEGV

-185 KVEITAEYQEKQEA
+185 KVKITAEYQEKQEA
-199 VTEAQTEASTAIQT
+199 VTEAQTEVQTETAAQTEAQTETAAQTEQTEAQTVPTGDQT
-213 ETPTDTQTEAPAES
+213 ETPDI
-227 QTEAGA
+227 
-233 DGNAGTQTEDP
+233 
-244 DLVINPEKNI
+244 LV
-254 PTNNQNQ
+254 T
-261 PVDISAP
+261 P
-268 ETYKVTVNNGQVS
+268 ETHIVTVNDGQVS
-281 GDFTVGS
+281 GDFTAGS

-303 FDGWYVDSMNASLDN
+303 FGGWYVDSMNASLDD
-318 ATAMEA
+318 AAAMEA
-324 HFTMPNAD
+324 HFTMPDAD
-332 VTLTATYTE
+332 VTLTATYNA
-341 ILIDASEAQTTAP
+341 IQTDAP
-354 ETQTESETTAP
+354 ETQTETAVQTEAQTEAAIQTEAQTETA
-365 ETQTESET
+365 TQTEAQTE
-373 TAPET
+373 AAT
-378 QTESETTAPET
+378 QTDA
-389 QTESETTAPETQTE
+389 QTEAA
-403 SETTVPEIQ
+403 IQ
-412 TETQTTASKTQT
+412 TEAQT
-424 EQQTAAPE
+424 ETAAQ
-432 APTEVQTESEA
+432 EVQTEAQVATPETQA
-443 EKYAVTVANDG
+443 VEKYSVTVTNEG
-454 IGGGEYRA
+454 IGNGEYQA

-469 ASAENADGQIF
+469 APAENAAGQIF
-480 DSWTVNQSNVALA
+480 DFWTVEQADVQLA
-493 DPTQEVTTF
+493 DPAQAVTTF
-502 VMPQEAVTVTPVYTA
+502 VMPQEAVTLTPVYTA
-517 QREVTVD
+517 QRTVTVD
-524 ENTTITPSTE
+524 ENTTVAPTAE
-534 ELKATTAGSA
+534 ELKTTAAGSA
-544 VTVAAKDLTTAN
+544 VTVTAKDLTASN
-556 QVFANWTAEASKDG
+556 QVFAGWTAEASKAG

-584 TTFTLPDCDKLTIHA
+584 TTFTLPDCDTLNIKA

-610 ANGLINNESTELDC
+610 ANGLINNASTELDC
-624 EPDTSI
+624 APDTSV

-684 AVTVN
+684 TVTVK

-708 NKAPDGYE
+708 NKAPSGYE

-733 SASTTFTMPAA
+733 SASTTFTMPTS

-752 KQIAYTVFVEN
+752 KQISYTVSVEN
-763 GSADQQTYH
+763 GSADQQSYH
-772 AGDQVTIQS
+772 AGDQVTIKS

-819 SVRAAYKDGPST
+819 SVRATYKDGPST
-831 DDNTILD
+831 NDNTIQD
-838 LVAGGQYYTGETI
+838 LVAGGQYYTGETL

-861 NTNPNPGDYRYRP
+861 NSSPNPGDYRYRP

-884 TLQDPYSVS
+884 TLQSPYSVS

-908 NKDVYDGNNWV
+908 NKDVYDGNSWV
-919 SDGTADAKTVTFK
+919 SDGTADTKTVTFK

-946 PIATVVALAVVSCAV
+946 PIATVIALAVVSCAV

>member
-1 MKRQRRIAA
+1 MKKRQRRIAA

-16 IAGVPV
+16 VASVPV
-22 SQAFAETAYDVAAG
+22 SQAFAETTYDVAAG
-36 MDAQILFP
+36 VDAQILFP
-44 KDSLTNIAG
+44 KDCLTNIAG

-58 GSEAA
+58 GAEAV
-63 ADENGSWTNTDDA
+63 ADENGSWTNADDA
-76 KVYQATLTEDG
+76 KVYCATLSEDG
-87 TLQITSVG
+87 TLQITAVG
-95 YMLDV
+95 YVLDV
-100 EHGTSESTD
+100 EHGTSKSAD
-109 ESGEIAE
+109 ENAE
-116 TAGKHYQFGDWEK
+116 TSGRHYQFGDWEK

-139 AQGDTVKLKADDPE
+139 AQGDTVKLKADDPA
-153 DGMEFKEWKCDTEDV
+153 DGMEFKEWKCDTEGV

-185 KVEITAEYQEKQEA
+185 KVKITAEYQEKQEA
-199 VTEAQTEASTAIQT
+199 VTEAQTEVQT
-213 ETPTDTQTEAPAES
+213 ETAAQTEMQTEAQTETAAQTEV
-227 QTEAGA
+227 QTEA
-233 DGNAGTQTEDP
+233 QTETAAQTEQTEAQTVPTGDQTETL
-244 DLVINPEKNI
+244 DILV
-254 PTNNQNQ
+254 T
-261 PVDISAP
+261 P
-268 ETYKVTVNNGQVS
+268 ETHIVTVNDGQVS
-281 GDFTVGS
+281 GDFTAGS

-303 FDGWYVDSMNASLDN
+303 FGGWYVDSMNASLDD
-318 ATAMEA
+318 AAAMEA
-324 HFTMPNAD
+324 HFTMPDAD
-332 VTLTATYTE
+332 VTLTATYNA
-341 ILIDASEAQTTAP
+341 IQTDAP
-354 ETQTESETTAP
+354 ETQTETAVQT
-365 ETQTESET
+365 EAQTEAATQTE
-373 TAPET
+373 A
-378 QTESETTAPET
+378 QTEA
-389 QTESETTAPETQTE
+389 A
-403 SETTVPEIQ
+403 IQ
-412 TETQTTASKTQT
+412 TEAQT
-424 EQQTAAPE
+424 EAAIQTEAQTEAAIQTEAQTETAAQ
-432 APTEVQTESEA
+432 EVQTEAQVATPETQA
-443 EKYAVTVANDG
+443 VEKYSVTVTNEG
-454 IGGGEYRA
+454 IGNGEYQA

-469 ASAENADGQIF
+469 APAENAAGQIF
-480 DSWTVNQSNVALA
+480 DSWTVEQADVQLA
-493 DPTQEVTTF
+493 DPAQAVTTF
-502 VMPQEAVTVTPVYTA
+502 VMPQEAVTLTPVYTA
-517 QREVTVD
+517 QRRTVTVD
-524 ENTTITPSTE
+524 ENTTVAPTAE
-534 ELKATTAGSA
+534 ELKTTAAGSA
-544 VTVAAKDLTTAN
+544 VTVTAKDLTASN
-556 QVFANWTAEASKDG
+556 QVFAGWTAEASKAG

-584 TTFTLPDCDKLTIHA
+584 TTFTLPDCDTLNIKA

-610 ANGLINNESTELDC
+610 ANGLINNASTELDC
-624 EPDTSI
+624 APDTSV

-684 AVTVN
+684 TVTVK

-708 NKAPDGYE
+708 NKAPAGYE

-733 SASTTFTMPAA
+733 SASTTFTMPTS

-752 KQIAYTVFVEN
+752 KQISYTVSVEN
-763 GSADQQTYH
+763 GSADQQSYH
-772 AGDQVTIQS
+772 AGDQVTIKS

-819 SVRAAYKDGPST
+819 SVRATYKDGPST
-831 DDNTILD
+831 NDNTIQD
-838 LVAGGQYYTGETI
+838 LVAGGQYYTGETL

-861 NTNPNPGDYRYRP
+861 NSNPNPGDYRYRP

-884 TLQDPYSVS
+884 TLQSPYSVS

-908 NKDVYDGNNWV
+908 NKDVYDGNSWV
-919 SDGTADAKTVTFK
+919 SDGTADTKTVTFK

-946 PIATVVALAVVSCAV
+946 PIATVIALAVVSCAV

>member
-1 MKRQRRIAA
+1 MKKRQRRIAA

-16 IAGVPV
+16 VASVPV
-22 SQAFAETAYDVAAG
+22 SQAFAETTYDVAAG
-36 MDAQILFP
+36 VDAQILFP
-44 KDSLTNIAG
+44 KDCLTNIAG

-58 GSEAA
+58 GAEAA
-63 ADENGSWTNTDDA
+63 ADENGSWTNADDA
-76 KVYQATLTEDG
+76 KVYCATLSEDG
-87 TLQITSVG
+87 TLQITAVG
-95 YMLDV
+95 YVLDV
-100 EHGTSESTD
+100 EHGTSKSAD
-109 ESGEIAE
+109 ENAE
-116 TAGKHYQFGDWEK
+116 TSGRHYQFGDWEK
-129 PETPMDRAYY
+129 PETPVDRAYY
-139 AQGDTVKLKADDPE
+139 AQGDTVKLKADDPA
-153 DGMEFKEWKCDTEDV
+153 DGMEFKEWKCDTEGV
-168 TIADPTSPETTF
+168 TIADPTSLETTF

-185 KVEITAEYQEKQEA
+185 KVKITAEYQEKQEA
-199 VTEAQTEASTAIQT
+199 VTEAQTEVQTEAQT
-213 ETPTDTQTEAPAES
+213 ETAAQTEVQTEAQTETAAQTEQTEAQTEAPAEQ
-227 QTEAGA
+227 QTEAQTA
-233 DGNAGTQTEDP
+233 PAGDQTEIP
-244 DLVINPEKNI
+244 DVLI
-254 PTNNQNQ
+254 T
-261 PVDISAP
+261 P
-268 ETYKVTVNNGQVS
+268 ETHIVTVNDGQVS
-281 GDFTVGS
+281 GDFTAGS

-303 FDGWYVDSMNASLDN
+303 FGGWYVDSMNASLDD
-318 ATAMEA
+318 AAAMEA
-324 HFTMPNAD
+324 HFTMPDAD
-332 VTLTATYTE
+332 VTLTATYNA
-341 ILIDASEAQTTAP
+341 IQTDAP
-354 ETQTESETTAP
+354 ETQTETADQT
-365 ETQTESET
+365 EAQTEAATQTE
-373 TAPET
+373 A
-378 QTESETTAPET
+378 
-389 QTESETTAPETQTE
+389 
-403 SETTVPEIQ
+403 Q
-412 TETQTTASKTQT
+412 TETAAQPVQT
-424 EQQTAAPE
+424 EAQTETAAQPVQTE
-432 APTEVQTESEA
+432 AQTETAAQEVQTEAQVTTPETQA
-443 EKYAVTVANDG
+443 VEKYSVTVTNEG
-454 IGGGEYRA
+454 IGNGEYQA

-469 ASAENADGQIF
+469 APAENAEGQIF
-480 DSWTVNQSNVALA
+480 DSWTVEQADVQLA
-493 DPTQEVTTF
+493 DPAQAVTTF
-502 VMPQEAVTVTPVYTA
+502 VMPQEAVTLTPVYTA
-517 QREVTVD
+517 QRTVTAD
-524 ENTTITPSTE
+524 ENTTVAPTVE
-534 ELKATTAGSA
+534 ELKTTAAGSA
-544 VTVAAKDLTTAN
+544 VTVTAKDLTASN
-556 QVFANWTAEASKDG
+556 QVFAGWTAEASKAG

-584 TTFTLPDCDKLTIHA
+584 TTFTLPDCDTLNIKA

-610 ANGLINNESTELDC
+610 ANGLINNASTELDC
-624 EPDTSI
+624 APDTSV

-684 AVTVN
+684 TVTVK

-708 NKAPDGYE
+708 NKAPAGYE

-733 SASTTFTMPAA
+733 SASTTFTMPTS

-752 KQIAYTVFVEN
+752 KQISYTVSVEN
-763 GSADQQTYH
+763 GSADQQSYH
-772 AGDQVTIQS
+772 AGDQVTIKS

-819 SVRAAYKDGPST
+819 SVRATYKDGPST
-831 DDNTILD
+831 NDNTIQN
-838 LVAGGQYYTGETI
+838 LVAGGQYYTGETL

-861 NTNPNPGDYRYRP
+861 NSNPNPGDYRYRP

-884 TLQDPYSVS
+884 TLQSPYSVS

-908 NKDVYDGNNWV
+908 NKDVYDGNSWV
-919 SDGTADAKTVTFK
+919 SDGTADTKTVTFK

>member
-1 MKRQRRIAA
+1 MKKRQRRIAA

-16 IAGVPV
+16 VASVPV
-22 SQAFAETAYDVAAG
+22 SQAFAETTYDVAAG
-36 MDAQILFP
+36 VDAQILFP
-44 KDSLTNIAG
+44 KDCLTNIAG

-58 GSEAA
+58 GAEAV
-63 ADENGSWTNTDDA
+63 ADENGSWTNADDA
-76 KVYQATLTEDG
+76 KVYCATLSEDG
-87 TLQITSVG
+87 TLQITAVG
-95 YMLDV
+95 YVLDV
-100 EHGTSESTD
+100 EHGTSKSAD
-109 ESGEIAE
+109 ENAE
-116 TAGKHYQFGDWEK
+116 TSGRHYQFGDWEK

-139 AQGDTVKLKADDPE
+139 AQGDTVKLKADDPA
-153 DGMEFKEWKCDTEDV
+153 DGMEFKEWKCDTEGV

-185 KVEITAEYQEKQEA
+185 KVKITAEYQEKQEA
-199 VTEAQTEASTAIQT
+199 VTEAQTEVQTEAQTETAAQTEMQTEAQTETAAQTEAQTETAAQTEQTEAQTVPTGDQT
-213 ETPTDTQTEAPAES
+213 ETPDI
-227 QTEAGA
+227 
-233 DGNAGTQTEDP
+233 
-244 DLVINPEKNI
+244 LV
-254 PTNNQNQ
+254 T
-261 PVDISAP
+261 P
-268 ETYKVTVNNGQVS
+268 ETHIVTVNDGQVS
-281 GDFTVGS
+281 GDFTAGS

-303 FDGWYVDSMNASLDN
+303 FGGWYVDSMNASLDD
-318 ATAMEA
+318 AAAMEA
-324 HFTMPNAD
+324 HFTMPDAD
-332 VTLTATYTE
+332 VTLTATYNA
-341 ILIDASEAQTTAP
+341 IQTDAP
-354 ETQTESETTAP
+354 ETQTETAVQT
-365 ETQTESET
+365 EAQTEAATQTE
-373 TAPET
+373 A
-378 QTESETTAPET
+378 QTEA
-389 QTESETTAPETQTE
+389 A
-403 SETTVPEIQ
+403 IQ
-412 TETQTTASKTQT
+412 TEAQT
-424 EQQTAAPE
+424 EAAIQTEAQTETAAQ
-432 APTEVQTESEA
+432 EVQTEAQVATPETQA
-443 EKYAVTVANDG
+443 VEKYSVTVTNEG
-454 IGGGEYRA
+454 IGNGEYQA

-469 ASAENADGQIF
+469 APAENAAGQIF
-480 DSWTVNQSNVALA
+480 DSWTVEQADVQLA
-493 DPTQEVTTF
+493 DPAQAVTTF
-502 VMPQEAVTVTPVYTA
+502 VMPQEAVTLTPVYTA
-517 QREVTVD
+517 QRTVTVD
-524 ENTTITPSTE
+524 ENTTVAPTAE
-534 ELKATTAGSA
+534 ELKTTAAGSA
-544 VTVAAKDLTTAN
+544 VTVTAKDLTASN
-556 QVFANWTAEASKDG
+556 QVFAGWTAEASKAG

-584 TTFTLPDCDKLTIHA
+584 TTFTLPDCDTLNIKA

-610 ANGLINNESTELDC
+610 ANGLINNASTELDC
-624 EPDTSI
+624 APDTSV

-684 AVTVN
+684 TVTVK

-708 NKAPDGYE
+708 NKAPAGYE

-733 SASTTFTMPAA
+733 SASTTFTMPTS

-752 KQIAYTVFVEN
+752 KQISYTVSVEN
-763 GSADQQTYH
+763 GSADQQSYH
-772 AGDQVTIQS
+772 AGDQVTIKS

-819 SVRAAYKDGPST
+819 SVRATYKDGPST
-831 DDNTILD
+831 NDNTIQD
-838 LVAGGQYYTGETI
+838 LVAGGQYYTGETL

-861 NTNPNPGDYRYRP
+861 NSNPNPGDYRYRP

-884 TLQDPYSVS
+884 TLQSPYSVS

-908 NKDVYDGNNWV
+908 NKDVYDGNSWV
-919 SDGTADAKTVTFK
+919 SDGTADTKTVTFK

-946 PIATVVALAVVSCAV
+946 PIATVIALAVVSCAV

>member
-1 MKRQRRIAA
+1 MKKRQRRIAA

-16 IAGVPV
+16 VASVPV
-22 SQAFAETAYDVAAG
+22 SQAFAETTYDVAAG
-36 MDAQILFP
+36 VDAQILFP
-44 KDSLTNIAG
+44 KDCLTNIAG

-58 GSEAA
+58 GAEAA
-63 ADENGSWTNTDDA
+63 ADENGSWTNADDA
-76 KVYQATLTEDG
+76 KVYCATLSEDG
-87 TLQITSVG
+87 TLQITAVG
-95 YMLDV
+95 YVLDV
-100 EHGTSESTD
+100 EHGTSKSAD
-109 ESGEIAE
+109 ENAE
-116 TAGKHYQFGDWEK
+116 TSGRHYQFGDWEK
-129 PETPMDRAYY
+129 PETPVDRAYY
-139 AQGDTVKLKADDPE
+139 AQGDTVKLKADDPA
-153 DGMEFKEWKCDTEDV
+153 DGMEFKEWKCDTEGV
-168 TIADPTSPETTF
+168 TIADPTSLETTF

-185 KVEITAEYQEKQEA
+185 KVKITAEYQEKQEA
-199 VTEAQTEASTAIQT
+199 VTEAQTEVQTEAQT
-213 ETPTDTQTEAPAES
+213 ETAAQTEVQTEAQTETAAQTEQTEAQTEAPAEQ
-227 QTEAGA
+227 QTEAQTA
-233 DGNAGTQTEDP
+233 PAGDQTEIP
-244 DLVINPEKNI
+244 DVLM
-254 PTNNQNQ
+254 T
-261 PVDISAP
+261 P
-268 ETYKVTVNNGQVS
+268 ETHIVTVNDGQVS
-281 GDFTVGS
+281 GDFTAGS

-303 FDGWYVDSMNASLDN
+303 FGGWYVDSMNASLDD
-318 ATAMEA
+318 AAAMEA
-324 HFTMPNAD
+324 HFTMPDAD
-332 VTLTATYTE
+332 VTLTATYNA
-341 ILIDASEAQTTAP
+341 IQTDAP
-354 ETQTESETTAP
+354 ETQTETADQT
-365 ETQTESET
+365 EAQTEAATQTE
-373 TAPET
+373 A
-378 QTESETTAPET
+378 
-389 QTESETTAPETQTE
+389 
-403 SETTVPEIQ
+403 Q
-412 TETQTTASKTQT
+412 TETAAQPVQT
-424 EQQTAAPE
+424 EAQTETAAQPVQTE
-432 APTEVQTESEA
+432 AQTETAAQEVQTEAQVTTPETQA
-443 EKYAVTVANDG
+443 VEKYSVTVTNEG
-454 IGGGEYRA
+454 IGNGEYQA

-469 ASAENADGQIF
+469 APAENAEGQIF
-480 DSWTVNQSNVALA
+480 DSWTVEQADVQLA
-493 DPTQEVTTF
+493 DPAQAVTTF
-502 VMPQEAVTVTPVYTA
+502 VMPQEAVTLTPVYTA
-517 QREVTVD
+517 QRTVTAD
-524 ENTTITPSTE
+524 ENTTVAPTVE
-534 ELKATTAGSA
+534 ELKTTAAGSA
-544 VTVAAKDLTTAN
+544 VTVTAKDLTASN
-556 QVFANWTAEASKDG
+556 QVFAGWTAEASKAG

-584 TTFTLPDCDKLTIHA
+584 TTFTLPDCDTLNIKA

-610 ANGLINNESTELDC
+610 ANGLINNASTELDC
-624 EPDTSI
+624 APDTSV

-684 AVTVN
+684 TVTVK

-708 NKAPDGYE
+708 NKAPAGYE

-733 SASTTFTMPAA
+733 SASTTFTMPTS

-752 KQIAYTVFVEN
+752 KQISYTVSVEN
-763 GSADQQTYH
+763 GSADQQSYH
-772 AGDQVTIQS
+772 AGDQVTIKS

-819 SVRAAYKDGPST
+819 SVRATYKDGPST
-831 DDNTILD
+831 NDNTIQN
-838 LVAGGQYYTGETI
+838 LVAGGQYYTGETL

-861 NTNPNPGDYRYRP
+861 NSNPNPGDYRYRP

-884 TLQDPYSVS
+884 TLQSPYSVS

-908 NKDVYDGNNWV
+908 NKDVYDGNSWV
-919 SDGTADAKTVTFK
+919 SDGTADTKTVTFK

>member
-1 MKRQRRIAA
+1 MKKRQRRIAA

-16 IAGVPV
+16 VASVPV
-22 SQAFAETAYDVAAG
+22 SQAFAETTYDVAAG
-36 MDAQILFP
+36 VDAQILFP
-44 KDSLTNIAG
+44 KDCLTNIAG

-58 GSEAA
+58 GAEAV
-63 ADENGSWTNTDDA
+63 ADENGSWTNADDA
-76 KVYQATLTEDG
+76 KVYCATLSEDG
-87 TLQITSVG
+87 TLQITAVG
-95 YMLDV
+95 YVLDV
-100 EHGTSESTD
+100 EHGTSKSAD
-109 ESGEIAE
+109 ENAE
-116 TAGKHYQFGDWEK
+116 TSGRHYQFGDWEK

-139 AQGDTVKLKADDPE
+139 AQGDTVKLKADDPA
-153 DGMEFKEWKCDTEDV
+153 DGMEFKEWKCDTEGV

-185 KVEITAEYQEKQEA
+185 KVKITAEYQEKQEA
-199 VTEAQTEASTAIQT
+199 VTEAQTEVQTETAAQTEMQTEAQTETAAQTEVQTEAQTETAAQTEQTEAQTVPTGDQT
-213 ETPTDTQTEAPAES
+213 ETPDI
-227 QTEAGA
+227 
-233 DGNAGTQTEDP
+233 
-244 DLVINPEKNI
+244 LV
-254 PTNNQNQ
+254 T
-261 PVDISAP
+261 P
-268 ETYKVTVNNGQVS
+268 ETHIVTVNDGQVS
-281 GDFTVGS
+281 GDFTAGS

-303 FDGWYVDSMNASLDN
+303 FGGWYVDSMNASLDD
-318 ATAMEA
+318 AAAMEA
-324 HFTMPNAD
+324 HFTMPDAD
-332 VTLTATYTE
+332 VTLTATYNA
-341 ILIDASEAQTTAP
+341 IQTDAP
-354 ETQTESETTAP
+354 ETQTETAVQT
-365 ETQTESET
+365 EAQTEAATQTE
-373 TAPET
+373 A
-378 QTESETTAPET
+378 QTEA
-389 QTESETTAPETQTE
+389 A
-403 SETTVPEIQ
+403 IQ
-412 TETQTTASKTQT
+412 TEAQT
-424 EQQTAAPE
+424 EAAIQTEAQTEAAIQTEAQTETAAQ
-432 APTEVQTESEA
+432 EVQTEAQVATPETQA
-443 EKYAVTVANDG
+443 VEKYSVTVTNEG
-454 IGGGEYRA
+454 IGNGEYQA

-469 ASAENADGQIF
+469 APAENAAGQIF
-480 DSWTVNQSNVALA
+480 DSWTVEQADVQLA
-493 DPTQEVTTF
+493 DPAQAVTTF
-502 VMPQEAVTVTPVYTA
+502 VMPQEAVTLTPVYTA
-517 QREVTVD
+517 QRTVTVD
-524 ENTTITPSTE
+524 ENTTVAPTAE
-534 ELKATTAGSA
+534 ELKTTAAGSA
-544 VTVAAKDLTTAN
+544 VTVTAKDLTASN
-556 QVFANWTAEASKDG
+556 QVFAGWTAEASKAG

-584 TTFTLPDCDKLTIHA
+584 TTFTLPDCDTLNIKA

-610 ANGLINNESTELDC
+610 ANGLINNASTELDC
-624 EPDTSI
+624 APDTSV

-684 AVTVN
+684 TVTVK

-708 NKAPDGYE
+708 NKAPAGYE

-733 SASTTFTMPAA
+733 SASTTFTMPTS

-752 KQIAYTVFVEN
+752 KQISYTVSVEN
-763 GSADQQTYH
+763 GSADQQSYH
-772 AGDQVTIQS
+772 AGDQVTIKS

-819 SVRAAYKDGPST
+819 SVRATYKDGPST
-831 DDNTILD
+831 NDNTIQN
-838 LVAGGQYYTGETI
+838 LVAGGQYYTGETL

-861 NTNPNPGDYRYRP
+861 NSNPNPGDYRYRP

-884 TLQDPYSVS
+884 TLQSPYSVS

-908 NKDVYDGNNWV
+908 NKDVYDGNSWV
-919 SDGTADAKTVTFK
+919 SDGTADTKTVTFK